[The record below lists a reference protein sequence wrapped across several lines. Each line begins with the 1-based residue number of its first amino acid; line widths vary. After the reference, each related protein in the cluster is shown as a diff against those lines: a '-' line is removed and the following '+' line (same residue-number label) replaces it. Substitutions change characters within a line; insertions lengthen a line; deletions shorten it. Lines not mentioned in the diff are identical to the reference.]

1 MKHITSKLLSL
12 LLTLAMLL
20 SMIPAAYAAGTEG
33 TTEGNTSTE
42 KVVAKDGETTA
53 TTETLNGSTTVTSSN
68 AATAVDKGT
77 EANPYTLSELGAM
90 TRDAY
95 IAAQNALDGT
105 MYVTVGDYSYT
116 DKGTLGNGV
125 RNDTLYQTEDRS
137 VLNGYN
143 SNGYLGEKN
152 DGANGKNI
160 VFVGGTITSG
170 ATGYTSIDN
179 IGTSLLLAVPAYTNV
194 TFEGITF
201 NNVMSFDYQL
211 YTSPWSQLGEL
222 KFDGCTFNGI
232 IVGAIA
238 AQTLTFN
245 GCTFTDY
252 TNSTSANNSNP
263 TWIRPAYGN
272 WTKDDNKG
280 QGSDFK
286 SLTTIN
292 FTGNTVTSTRPVK
305 FERIAQ
311 WEMPTTVTATGNS
324 FDISAQTDDTAEG
337 KTKNVGLYFGA
348 NAKFDLVAENNKK
361 AEGSST
367 AALYTAV
374 YSAPDGTSH
383 AGLPAGSTVKDSSGN
398 DTTLTDALEWKG
410 TKDDVLT
417 LKTECEAKIGDAY
430 YATLADAFAAANK
443 TGDTVIELLDD
454 INMTG
459 KNWTP
464 VSVDGN
470 HGQGVITLNG
480 NGKTITGLSAPLFA
494 GGFAGKSGIVIKD
507 LTIADADINDTTND
521 QGIGAFI
528 NCVDSMTRIELDNC
542 HLKNS
547 KIVSTGDA
555 RVGGL
560 IGWTSGYNKPNDGP
574 VDTKVTLTNCSVE
587 NVTIEAKGSVGG
599 LIGHAGANPATYH
612 TITGCT
618 VKDSTLKC
626 TETGKSWRVGDL
638 VGTANVGQITVDA
651 ATSASK
657 NILTQENASTQ
668 KPEGNIF
675 GRDAVNDTGLVI
687 VDNKVV
693 AAGTAYGDIVNKNA
707 NEVLVEVS
715 KGHWMKP
722 NANTVAMIGATV
734 YSSLPDAI
742 NKANTGDTVKL
753 LKDVT
758 VTKPIEVTKSMTL
771 DLNGHVLTA
780 ATASNRSEPKDEKN
794 SAIWVTAEN
803 VNLTINGMTAGSGMK
818 MGDTHNT
825 EWKTKVWGFVDLRE
839 GSAGSTVTINGGS
852 YTGSTCA
859 SDNYHYTALFTV
871 GSESKLVLNN
881 VSAETDERV
890 VKASGCGEVI
900 VSGGTYNITGINA
913 FLGAA
918 FETKTAS
925 FTDMKLT
932 AKYGGCVQVGSNA
945 TLENCEIKVTD
956 IRTGDGTYLNCAVAV
971 QYGGTATVK
980 SGTYTAPY
988 AAYVYNSGGTINIEN
1003 GTFTGV
1009 VRADATTDTT
1019 AVINIK
1025 NGSFN
1030 GEIQK
1035 GGGPGSE
1042 TISITGGTFSF
1053 DPSTKVKNNG
1063 TDYIV
1068 KRAGSEGAYTYTV
1081 LAKSGLTSG
1090 VYLTD
1095 PSGALASN
1103 YYVSSTANGV
1113 WTVSYSAPSSGGGSS
1128 SSSRRYDVSAPS
1140 VKHGDVTVSPKSASK
1155 GDTVTITVKP
1165 DSGYELDTLTVKDAS
1180 GSKIKVK
1187 DKGDGKFTFTM
1198 PASKVTVSAEFA
1210 EIETL
1215 DFADVPTDAYYYEA
1229 VKWAAKKG
1237 ITGGIGN
1244 GLFGPNQPCT
1254 RAQIVTFLWRAA
1266 GSPEPKTM
1274 SSFADVS
1281 MDAYYAKAVAWA
1293 VENGI
1298 TTGTGDGKFSPD
1310 ATCTR
1315 AQSVTFLFRAI
1326 GKLVDSKAEFSDVLT
1341 DSYYANAVAWAV
1353 ENGVTN
1359 GIGDGLFGPDNSCT
1373 RAQIVTFLYRAY
1385 QGK

>member
-1 MKHITSKLLSL
+1 MKHKLLSIL
-12 LLTLAMLL
+12 LCLAMALSLL
-20 SMIPAAYAAGTEG
+20 PTAALAE
-33 TTEGNTSTE
+33 
-42 KVVAKDGETTA
+42 GETGA
-53 TTETLNGSTTVTSSN
+53 GPIKVGETSYSSFSDAVN
-68 AATAVDKGT
+68 AAEPDGSGVITYEISGKVD
-77 EANPYTLSELGAM
+77 
-90 TRDAY
+90 
-95 IAAQNALDGT
+95 
-105 MYVTVGDYSYT
+105 
-116 DKGTLGNGV
+116 
-125 RNDTLYQTEDRS
+125 
-137 VLNGYN
+137 
-143 SNGYLGEKN
+143 
-152 DGANGKNI
+152 
-160 VFVGGTITSG
+160 
-170 ATGYTSIDN
+170 
-179 IGTSLLLAVPAYTNV
+179 
-194 TFEGITF
+194 
-201 NNVMSFDYQL
+201 
-211 YTSPWSQLGEL
+211 
-222 KFDGCTFNGI
+222 
-232 IVGAIA
+232 
-238 AQTLTFN
+238 
-245 GCTFTDY
+245 
-252 TNSTSANNSNP
+252 
-263 TWIRPAYGN
+263 
-272 WTKDDNKG
+272 
-280 QGSDFK
+280 
-286 SLTTIN
+286 
-292 FTGNTVTSTRPVK
+292 
-305 FERIAQ
+305 
-311 WEMPTTVTATGNS
+311 VTATGWVQVAKAGLTGPTKVE
-324 FDISAQTDDTAEG
+324 FVG
-337 KTKNVGLYFGA
+337 KTGDAEICITGGLAILADQKYDIDVSFTNLKLSKPNPTYGGDYGHSTNYFTCWLRNTGAAENTVTYTNCTFPNGVCNNQYGKTVFNNCKFTNNTAGLSNLWNYGGETKVEECTFTGTRGIKMYNEGTLQNPPSIEIKNTNFTGMTEKAAIVVSKAANVTLNTVGATDCTMGLLQKDIEGSTDEQKVTIEANGTGISGDFNITAQKDAEAAKNEFNITAGTFAGEINNDYLAPGA
-348 NAKFDLVAENNKK
+348 NFDATTGE
-361 AEGSST
+361 
-367 AALYTAV
+367 
-374 YSAPDGTSH
+374 
-383 AGLPAGSTVKDSSGN
+383 VKMSY
-398 DTTLTDALEWKG
+398 
-410 TKDDVLT
+410 V
-417 LKTECEAKIGDAY
+417 AKIGDTEY
-430 YATLADAFAAANK
+430 PTLADAFAAANK

-464 VSVDGN
+464 VEVDGY

-507 LTIADADINDTTND
+507 LTIADADIDGTTNNL
-521 QGIGAFI
+521 GIGAFI

-638 VGTANVGQITVDA
+638 VGTANVGQVTVDA
-651 ATSASK
+651 ATSASQ
-657 NILTQENASTQ
+657 NFLTQENASTQ
-668 KPEGNIF
+668 KPEDSIF
-675 GRDAVNDTGLVI
+675 GRKEVGTDGLMI
-687 VDNKVV
+687 IDNKVV

-715 KGHWMKP
+715 KGHWVKP
-722 NANTVAMIGATV
+722 KEDTVAMIGAKEYAT
-734 YSSLPDAI
+734 LTAAI
-742 NKANTGDTVKL
+742 NEANTGDTVKL
-753 LKDVT
+753 VNNVT

-780 ATASNRSEPKDEKN
+780 ATASTATVKN
-794 SAIWVTAEN
+794 SAIWVTAEK
-803 VNLTINGMTAGSGMK
+803 VNLTIDGTTAGSGMT
-818 MGDTHNT
+818 MGDTHDTNC
-825 EWKTKVWGFVDLRE
+825 EAKVWGFVDLRE
-839 GSAGSTVTINGGS
+839 GSAGSTVTVNGGS

-859 SDNYHYTALFTV
+859 SDSYHYTALFTV

-890 VKASGCGEVI
+890 VKASSCGEVV

-932 AKYGGCVQVGSNA
+932 AKYGGCVQVGRNA

-980 SGTYTAPY
+980 SGIYTAPY
-988 AAYVYNSGGTINIEN
+988 AAYVYSSGGTINIEN

-1053 DPSTKVKNNG
+1053 DPSTNVKNNG

>member
-1 MKHITSKLLSL
+1 MALSL
-12 LLTLAMLL
+12 LPTAALADE
-20 SMIPAAYAAGTEG
+20 ATGAGPI
-33 TTEGNTSTE
+33 
-42 KVVAKDGETTA
+42 KVGET
-53 TTETLNGSTTVTSSN
+53 SYSSFSDAVN
-68 AATAVDKGT
+68 AAAPD
-77 EANPYTLSELGAM
+77 E
-90 TRDAY
+90 
-95 IAAQNALDGT
+95 
-105 MYVTVGDYSYT
+105 
-116 DKGTLGNGV
+116 
-125 RNDTLYQTEDRS
+125 
-137 VLNGYN
+137 
-143 SNGYLGEKN
+143 
-152 DGANGKNI
+152 
-160 VFVGGTITSG
+160 
-170 ATGYTSIDN
+170 
-179 IGTSLLLAVPAYTNV
+179 
-194 TFEGITF
+194 
-201 NNVMSFDYQL
+201 
-211 YTSPWSQLGEL
+211 
-222 KFDGCTFNGI
+222 NGI
-232 IVGAIA
+232 ITYEISGKVDVTDTGWVQVAKAGLIDLSKVAFVGINDDAEICITGGLAILA
-238 AQTLTFN
+238 DQKYDIDVS
-245 GCTFTDY
+245 FT
-252 TNSTSANNSNP
+252 NLKLSKPNP
-263 TWIRPAYGN
+263 TYGGDYGHSTN
-272 WTKDDNKG
+272 Y
-280 QGSDFK
+280 
-286 SLTTIN
+286 
-292 FTGNTVTSTRPVK
+292 FTCWLRNTGAAENTVTYTNCTFPNGVCNNQYGKTVFDRCQFTNDTSGKFNLWNYGGNTEVKGSTFIGTRGIKTYNEGDLDVAPTVTVTDTSFDGLTEK
-305 FERIAQ
+305 AAIVASK
-311 WEMPTTVTATGNS
+311 PTNITLTTVTATDCTKGLLQK
-324 FDISAQTDDTAEG
+324 DIEGSTDEQKVTIEANGTGISGGFNITRNKDAEAAKNEFNITAG
-337 KTKNVGLYFGA
+337 TFPGGINNDYLAPGA
-348 NAKFDLVAENNKK
+348 NFDATTGE
-361 AEGSST
+361 
-367 AALYTAV
+367 
-374 YSAPDGTSH
+374 
-383 AGLPAGSTVKDSSGN
+383 VKMSY
-398 DTTLTDALEWKG
+398 
-410 TKDDVLT
+410 V
-417 LKTECEAKIGDAY
+417 AKIGDTEY
-430 YATLADAFAAANK
+430 PTLADAFAAANK

-459 KNWTP
+459 KSWTP
-464 VSVDGN
+464 VSVDGYN
-470 HGQGVITLNG
+470 GQGVITLNG

-507 LTIADADINDTTND
+507 LTIAGADINDTTND

-547 KIVSTGDA
+547 KIVSTGGA

-638 VGTANVGQITVDA
+638 VGTANVGQVTVDA
-651 ATSASK
+651 ATSASQ
-657 NILTQENASTQ
+657 NTLTQENADPQ
-668 KPEGNIF
+668 EPEDSIF
-675 GRDAVNDTGLVI
+675 GRKEVGKAGLVI
-687 VDNKVV
+687 IDNKVV

-715 KGHWMKP
+715 KGHWVKP
-722 NANTVAMIGATV
+722 NEDTVAMIGSKEYTT
-734 YSSLPDAI
+734 LPDAI
-742 NKANTGDTVKL
+742 TAADENATVTL

-758 VTKPIEVTKSMTL
+758 VIKPIEVTKSMTL

-780 ATASNRSEPKDEKN
+780 ATASDRSESKDEKN
-794 SAIWVTAEN
+794 SAIWVTAKN

-859 SDNYHYTALFTV
+859 SDSYHYTALFTV

-1326 GKLVDSKAEFSDVLT
+1326 GKLVDSKAEFSDVLA
-1341 DSYYANAVAWAV
+1341 DSYYANAVDWAV

-1373 RAQIVTFLYRAY
+1373 RAQIVTFLFRAY

>member
-1 MKHITSKLLSL
+1 MKHKLLSIL
-12 LLTLAMLL
+12 LCLAMALSLL
-20 SMIPAAYAAGTEG
+20 PTAALAE
-33 TTEGNTSTE
+33 
-42 KVVAKDGETTA
+42 GETGA
-53 TTETLNGSTTVTSSN
+53 GPIKVGETSYSSFSDAVN
-68 AATAVDKGT
+68 AAAPD
-77 EANPYTLSELGAM
+77 E
-90 TRDAY
+90 
-95 IAAQNALDGT
+95 
-105 MYVTVGDYSYT
+105 
-116 DKGTLGNGV
+116 
-125 RNDTLYQTEDRS
+125 
-137 VLNGYN
+137 
-143 SNGYLGEKN
+143 
-152 DGANGKNI
+152 
-160 VFVGGTITSG
+160 
-170 ATGYTSIDN
+170 
-179 IGTSLLLAVPAYTNV
+179 
-194 TFEGITF
+194 
-201 NNVMSFDYQL
+201 
-211 YTSPWSQLGEL
+211 
-222 KFDGCTFNGI
+222 NGI
-232 IVGAIA
+232 ITYEISGKVDVTDTGWVQVAKAGLIDLSKVAFVGINDDAEICITGGLAILA
-238 AQTLTFN
+238 DQKYDIDVS
-245 GCTFTDY
+245 FT
-252 TNSTSANNSNP
+252 NLKLSKPNP
-263 TWIRPAYGN
+263 TYGGDYGHSTN
-272 WTKDDNKG
+272 Y
-280 QGSDFK
+280 
-286 SLTTIN
+286 
-292 FTGNTVTSTRPVK
+292 FTCWLRNTGAAENTVTYTNCTFPNGVCNNQYGKTVFDRCQFTNDTSGKFNLWNYGGNTEVKGSTFIGTRGIKTYNEGDLDVAPTVTVTDTSFDGLTEK
-305 FERIAQ
+305 AAIVASK
-311 WEMPTTVTATGNS
+311 PTNITLTTVTATDCTKGLLQK
-324 FDISAQTDDTAEG
+324 DIEGSTDEQKVTIEANGTGISGGFNITRNKDAEAAKNEFNITAG
-337 KTKNVGLYFGA
+337 TFPGGINNDYLAPGA
-348 NAKFDLVAENNKK
+348 NFDATTGE
-361 AEGSST
+361 
-367 AALYTAV
+367 
-374 YSAPDGTSH
+374 
-383 AGLPAGSTVKDSSGN
+383 VKMSY
-398 DTTLTDALEWKG
+398 
-410 TKDDVLT
+410 V
-417 LKTECEAKIGDAY
+417 AKIGDTEY
-430 YATLADAFAAANK
+430 PTLADAFAAANK

-459 KNWTP
+459 KSWTP
-464 VSVDGN
+464 VSVDGYN
-470 HGQGVITLNG
+470 GQGVITLNG
-480 NGKTITGLSAPLFA
+480 NGKTITGLSSPLFA

-547 KIVSTGDA
+547 KIVSTGGA

-587 NVTIEAKGSVGG
+587 NVTIEAKDSVGG

-638 VGTANVGQITVDA
+638 VGTANVGQVTVDA
-651 ATSASK
+651 ATSASQ
-657 NILTQENASTQ
+657 NTLTQENASTQ

-675 GRDAVNDTGLVI
+675 GRKEVGKAGLVI
-687 VDNKVV
+687 IDNKVV
-693 AAGTAYGDIVNKNA
+693 AAGTDYGDGDIVNKNA

-715 KGHWMKP
+715 KGHWVKP
-722 NANTVAMIGATV
+722 NEDAVAMIGARE
-734 YSSLPDAI
+734 YSTLPDAI
-742 NKANTGDTVKL
+742 TAAKDGDTIKL

-758 VTKPIEVTKSMTL
+758 VTNPIEVTKSMTL

-780 ATASNRSEPKDEKN
+780 ATASDRSESKDVRN

-818 MGDTHNT
+818 MGDTHDT
-825 EWKTKVWGFVDLRE
+825 DWKTKVWGFVDLRE
-839 GSAGSTVTINGGS
+839 SSAGSTVTINGGS

-859 SDNYHYTALFTV
+859 SDDNHYTALFTV
-871 GSESKLVLNN
+871 GSESKLILNN

-956 IRTGDGTYLNCAVAV
+956 IRTGAGTHLNCAVAV

-980 SGTYTAPY
+980 SGIYTAPY
-988 AAYVYNSGGTINIEN
+988 AAYVYSSGGTINIEN

-1009 VRADATTDTT
+1009 VRADATTGKT
-1019 AVINIK
+1019 ATINIK

-1326 GKLVDSKAEFSDVLT
+1326 GKLVDSKAEFSDVLA
-1341 DSYYANAVAWAV
+1341 DSYYANAVDWAV

>member
-1 MKHITSKLLSL
+1 MALSL
-12 LLTLAMLL
+12 LPTAALAEE
-20 SMIPAAYAAGTEG
+20 ATGAGPI
-33 TTEGNTSTE
+33 
-42 KVVAKDGETTA
+42 KVGET
-53 TTETLNGSTTVTSSN
+53 SYSSFSDAVN
-68 AATAVDKGT
+68 AAEPDGSGVITYEISGKVD
-77 EANPYTLSELGAM
+77 
-90 TRDAY
+90 
-95 IAAQNALDGT
+95 
-105 MYVTVGDYSYT
+105 
-116 DKGTLGNGV
+116 
-125 RNDTLYQTEDRS
+125 
-137 VLNGYN
+137 
-143 SNGYLGEKN
+143 
-152 DGANGKNI
+152 
-160 VFVGGTITSG
+160 
-170 ATGYTSIDN
+170 
-179 IGTSLLLAVPAYTNV
+179 
-194 TFEGITF
+194 
-201 NNVMSFDYQL
+201 
-211 YTSPWSQLGEL
+211 
-222 KFDGCTFNGI
+222 
-232 IVGAIA
+232 
-238 AQTLTFN
+238 
-245 GCTFTDY
+245 
-252 TNSTSANNSNP
+252 
-263 TWIRPAYGN
+263 
-272 WTKDDNKG
+272 
-280 QGSDFK
+280 
-286 SLTTIN
+286 
-292 FTGNTVTSTRPVK
+292 
-305 FERIAQ
+305 
-311 WEMPTTVTATGNS
+311 VTATGWVQVAKAGLTGPTKVKFVGKTGDAEICITGGLAILADQKYDIDVSFTNLKLSKPNPTYGGDYGHSTNYFTCWLRNTGAAENTVTYTNCTFPNGVCNNQYGKTVFNNCQFTNS
-324 FDISAQTDDTAEG
+324 ANYNLWNYGGNTEVKNSAFTGVRGIKTYNEGTLAVAPTVKIEQTTFSGLTEKAAIVASKATDITLTNVTATGCIKGLLQKDIEGSTDEQKVTIEANGTGISGDFNITAEMDAEAA
-337 KTKNVGLYFGA
+337 KNEFNITAGTFPGGINNDYLAPGA
-348 NAKFDLVAENNKK
+348 NFDATTGE
-361 AEGSST
+361 
-367 AALYTAV
+367 
-374 YSAPDGTSH
+374 
-383 AGLPAGSTVKDSSGN
+383 VKMSY
-398 DTTLTDALEWKG
+398 
-410 TKDDVLT
+410 V
-417 LKTECEAKIGDAY
+417 AKIGDTEY
-430 YATLADAFAAANK
+430 PTLADAFAAANK

-464 VSVDGN
+464 VGVDGY

-507 LTIADADINDTTND
+507 LTIAGADINDTTNN

-547 KIVSTGDA
+547 KIVSTGGA

-560 IGWTSGYNKPNDGP
+560 IGWTSGYNNQNDGP

-638 VGTANVGQITVDA
+638 VGTANVGQVTVDA
-651 ATSASK
+651 ATSASQ
-657 NILTQENASTQ
+657 NTLTQENADPQ
-668 KPEGNIF
+668 EPEDSIF
-675 GRDAVNDTGLVI
+675 GRKEVGKAGLVI
-687 VDNKVV
+687 IDNKVV

-715 KGHWMKP
+715 KGHWVKP
-722 NANTVAMIGATV
+722 NEDTVAMIGSKEYTT
-734 YSSLPDAI
+734 LPDAI
-742 NKANTGDTVKL
+742 TAADENATVTL

-758 VTKPIEVTKSMTL
+758 VIKPIEVTKSMTL

-780 ATASNRSEPKDEKN
+780 ATASDRSESKDEKN
-794 SAIWVTAEN
+794 SAIWVTAKN

-818 MGDTHNT
+818 MGDTHKT

-859 SDNYHYTALFTV
+859 SDSYHYTALFTV

-900 VSGGTYNITGINA
+900 VSGGTYNITG
-913 FLGAA
+913 
-918 FETKTAS
+918 
-925 FTDMKLT
+925 
-932 AKYGGCVQVGSNA
+932 
-945 TLENCEIKVTD
+945 
-956 IRTGDGTYLNCAVAV
+956 
-971 QYGGTATVK
+971 
-980 SGTYTAPY
+980 
-988 AAYVYNSGGTINIEN
+988 
-1003 GTFTGV
+1003 
-1009 VRADATTDTT
+1009 
-1019 AVINIK
+1019 
-1025 NGSFN
+1025 
-1030 GEIQK
+1030 
-1035 GGGPGSE
+1035 
-1042 TISITGGTFSF
+1042 
-1053 DPSTKVKNNG
+1053 
-1063 TDYIV
+1063 
-1068 KRAGSEGAYTYTV
+1068 
-1081 LAKSGLTSG
+1081 
-1090 VYLTD
+1090 
-1095 PSGALASN
+1095 
-1103 YYVSSTANGV
+1103 
-1113 WTVSYSAPSSGGGSS
+1113 
-1128 SSSRRYDVSAPS
+1128 
-1140 VKHGDVTVSPKSASK
+1140 
-1155 GDTVTITVKP
+1155 TVTITVKP

-1373 RAQIVTFLYRAY
+1373 RAQIVTFLFRAY

>member
-20 SMIPAAYAAGTEG
+20 SMIPAAYAEGTEG
-33 TTEGNTSTE
+33 TTEGSTSTE

-53 TTETLNGSTTVTSSN
+53 TTETLDGSTTVTGSN
-68 AATAVDKGT
+68 AATADDKGT
-77 EANPYTLSELGAM
+77 STNPYTLEQLGVM
-90 TRDAY
+90 TRNEY
-95 IAAQNALDGT
+95 IKAQERLEGT
-105 MYVTVGDYSYT
+105 MYVTVGEYSYDT
-116 DKGTLGNGV
+116 NGTLGNGK
-125 RNDTLYQTEDRS
+125 RDDTTGQKEDRG

-143 SNGYLGEKN
+143 SNGYLDEGN

-160 VFVGGTITSG
+160 VFVGGTITSNV
-170 ATGYTSIDN
+170 TGYESIDN

-194 TFEGITF
+194 TFKGTTF
-201 NNVMSFDYQL
+201 NNVMSFNYQL
-211 YTSPWSQLGEL
+211 YTGPWSQLGEL

-245 GCTFTDY
+245 GCTFNNYENTD
-252 TNSTSANNSNP
+252 SANNSNP

-272 WTKDDNKG
+272 WKKDDNEG
-280 QGSDFK
+280 QGGDFR
-286 SLTTIN
+286 SLTEIN
-292 FTGNTVTSTRPVK
+292 FTDNTVTSTRPVK
-305 FERIAQ
+305 FEYISQ
-311 WEMPTTVTATGNS
+311 WDITSTVTATSNT
-324 FDISAQTDDTAEG
+324 FDITAQPGDTSI
-337 KTKNVGLYFGA
+337 KNVGLYLGA
-348 NAKFDLVAENNKK
+348 HTDKNEFHLVADNNTKSK
-361 AEGSST
+361 GT
-367 AALYTAV
+367 AALYTI
-374 YSAPDGTSH
+374 PKGTTS
-383 AGLPAGSTVKDSSGN
+383 LPAGSTVKDSSGN
-398 DTTLTDALEWKG
+398 EIELTDALAWKG

-464 VSVDGN
+464 VGVDGY

-507 LTIADADINDTTND
+507 LTIAGADINDTTNN

-547 KIVSTGDA
+547 KIVSTGGA

-560 IGWTSGYNKPNDGP
+560 IGWTSGYNNQNDGP

-638 VGTANVGQITVDA
+638 VGTANVGQVTVDA
-651 ATSASK
+651 ATSASQ
-657 NILTQENASTQ
+657 NFLTQENASTQ
-668 KPEGNIF
+668 KPEDSIF
-675 GRDAVNDTGLVI
+675 GRKEVCTDGLMI
-687 VDNKVV
+687 IGNKVV

-715 KGHWMKP
+715 KGHWVKP
-722 NANTVAMIGATV
+722 KENTVAMIGAKEYPT
-734 YSSLPDAI
+734 LTAAI
-742 NKANTGDTVKL
+742 NEANTGDTVKL
-753 LKDVT
+753 VNNVT
-758 VTKPIEVTKSMTL
+758 ENVTIPAAKTITL
-771 DLNGHVLTA
+771 DLNGMTLTNVDDHTILNNGNLTIMGTGRVDNISHAKGALYNKGTVVINGGTFDRSQENGMNKGESGQNSWYTIKNVGTMTINDGATVQTAGNNA
-780 ATASNRSEPKDEKN
+780 ALGKFSSLVSNGYFNANDYSANKGLDQPILTIDGGTFRGGLNTIKN
-794 SAIWVTAEN
+794 DDRAK
-803 VNLTINGMTAGSGMK
+803 LTING
-818 MGDTHNT
+818 
-825 EWKTKVWGFVDLRE
+825 
-839 GSAGSTVTINGGS
+839 
-852 YTGSTCA
+852 
-859 SDNYHYTALFTV
+859 
-871 GSESKLVLNN
+871 
-881 VSAETDERV
+881 
-890 VKASGCGEVI
+890 
-900 VSGGTYNITGINA
+900 
-913 FLGAA
+913 
-918 FETKTAS
+918 
-925 FTDMKLT
+925 
-932 AKYGGCVQVGSNA
+932 
-945 TLENCEIKVTD
+945 
-956 IRTGDGTYLNCAVAV
+956 
-971 QYGGTATVK
+971 
-980 SGTYTAPY
+980 
-988 AAYVYNSGGTINIEN
+988 
-1003 GTFTGV
+1003 GTFSNYYQAV
-1009 VRADATTDTT
+1009 VQNH
-1019 AVINIK
+1019 NIA
-1025 NGSFN
+1025 
-1030 GEIQK
+1030 E
-1035 GGGPGSE
+1035 
-1042 TISITGGTFSF
+1042 ITGGTFTAASDANTETYGIYNCGCGAGIDLGTLTVSGGTF
-1053 DPSTKVKNNG
+1053 TGATYAVAEVSSQNAIVNISGGQFAGTKAAIIKSSTSNATIAISGGKFSSDPSAYVVGNG
-1063 TDYIV
+1063 NTNIV
-1068 KRAGSEGAYTYTV
+1068 KRDGSEGAYTYTV

-1095 PSGALASN
+1095 PSGALANN

-1140 VKHGDVTVSPKSASK
+1140 VKHGDVTVSPKNASK

-1215 DFADVPTDAYYYEA
+1215 DFADVSTDAYYYEA

-1266 GSPEPKTM
+1266 GSPEPKAM

-1281 MDAYYAKAVAWA
+1281 TDAYYAKAVAWA

-1373 RAQIVTFLYRAY
+1373 RAQIVTFLFRAY

>member
-1 MKHITSKLLSL
+1 MALSL
-12 LLTLAMLL
+12 LPTAALAEEATGAGPIKVGET
-20 SMIPAAYAAGTEG
+20 SYSSFSEAVGAALGENGVITYEISG
-33 TTEGNTSTE
+33 
-42 KVVAKDGETTA
+42 KVEVNDTGWVQVAKAGLIDLSKVEFIGITDDAEICITGGLAILADQKYDIDVSFTNLKLSKPNP
-53 TTETLNGSTTVTSSN
+53 TYGGDYGHSTNYFTCWLRNTN
-68 AATAVDKGT
+68 AA
-77 EANPYTLSELGAM
+77 E
-90 TRDAY
+90 
-95 IAAQNALDGT
+95 
-105 MYVTVGDYSYT
+105 
-116 DKGTLGNGV
+116 
-125 RNDTLYQTEDRS
+125 
-137 VLNGYN
+137 
-143 SNGYLGEKN
+143 
-152 DGANGKNI
+152 
-160 VFVGGTITSG
+160 
-170 ATGYTSIDN
+170 
-179 IGTSLLLAVPAYTNV
+179 
-194 TFEGITF
+194 
-201 NNVMSFDYQL
+201 
-211 YTSPWSQLGEL
+211 
-222 KFDGCTFNGI
+222 
-232 IVGAIA
+232 
-238 AQTLTFN
+238 
-245 GCTFTDY
+245 
-252 TNSTSANNSNP
+252 
-263 TWIRPAYGN
+263 
-272 WTKDDNKG
+272 
-280 QGSDFK
+280 
-286 SLTTIN
+286 
-292 FTGNTVTSTRPVK
+292 NTVTYTNCTFPNGVCNNQYGKTVFDRCQFTNATSGKFNLWNYGGNTEVKGSTFIGTRGIKTYNEGDLDV
-305 FERIAQ
+305 A
-311 WEMPTTVTATGNS
+311 PTVTVTDTSFDGLTEKAAIVASKPTNITLTNVTATGCIKGLLQK
-324 FDISAQTDDTAEG
+324 DIEGSTTDEQKVTIEANGTGISGDFNITAEMDAEAA
-337 KTKNVGLYFGA
+337 KNEFNITAGTFPGGINNDYLAPGA
-348 NAKFDLVAENNKK
+348 NFDATTGE
-361 AEGSST
+361 
-367 AALYTAV
+367 
-374 YSAPDGTSH
+374 
-383 AGLPAGSTVKDSSGN
+383 VKMSY
-398 DTTLTDALEWKG
+398 
-410 TKDDVLT
+410 V
-417 LKTECEAKIGDAY
+417 AKIGDTEY
-430 YATLADAFAAANK
+430 PTLADAFAAANK

-464 VSVDGN
+464 VGVDGY

-507 LTIADADINDTTND
+507 LTIAGADINDTTND

-547 KIVSTGDA
+547 KIVSTGGA

-638 VGTANVGQITVDA
+638 VGTANVGQVTVDA
-651 ATSASK
+651 ATSASQ
-657 NILTQENASTQ
+657 NTLTQENADPQ
-668 KPEGNIF
+668 EPEDSIF
-675 GRDAVNDTGLVI
+675 GRKEVGKAGLVI
-687 VDNKVV
+687 IDNKVV

-715 KGHWMKP
+715 KGHWVKP
-722 NANTVAMIGATV
+722 NEDTVAMIGSKEYTT
-734 YSSLPDAI
+734 LPDAI
-742 NKANTGDTVKL
+742 TAADENATVTL

-758 VTKPIEVTKSMTL
+758 VIKPIEVTKSMTL

-780 ATASNRSEPKDEKN
+780 ATASDRSESKDEKN
-794 SAIWVTAEN
+794 SAIWVTAKN

-859 SDNYHYTALFTV
+859 SDSYHYTALFTV

-890 VKASGCGEVI
+890 VKASGCGEVV

-980 SGTYTAPY
+980 SGIYTAPY
-988 AAYVYNSGGTINIEN
+988 AAYVYSSGGTINIEN

-1009 VRADATTDTT
+1009 VRADATTGKT
-1019 AVINIK
+1019 ATINIK

-1090 VYLTD
+1090 VYLTN

-1326 GKLVDSKAEFSDVLT
+1326 GKLVDSKAEFSDVLA
-1341 DSYYANAVAWAV
+1341 DSYYANAVDWAV

>member
-1 MKHITSKLLSL
+1 MKHKLLSIL
-12 LLTLAMLL
+12 LCLAMALSLL
-20 SMIPAAYAAGTEG
+20 PTAALADEATGAGPI
-33 TTEGNTSTE
+33 
-42 KVVAKDGETTA
+42 KVGET
-53 TTETLNGSTTVTSSN
+53 SYSSFSDAVN
-68 AATAVDKGT
+68 AAAPD
-77 EANPYTLSELGAM
+77 E
-90 TRDAY
+90 
-95 IAAQNALDGT
+95 
-105 MYVTVGDYSYT
+105 
-116 DKGTLGNGV
+116 
-125 RNDTLYQTEDRS
+125 
-137 VLNGYN
+137 
-143 SNGYLGEKN
+143 
-152 DGANGKNI
+152 
-160 VFVGGTITSG
+160 
-170 ATGYTSIDN
+170 
-179 IGTSLLLAVPAYTNV
+179 
-194 TFEGITF
+194 
-201 NNVMSFDYQL
+201 
-211 YTSPWSQLGEL
+211 
-222 KFDGCTFNGI
+222 NGI
-232 IVGAIA
+232 ITYEISGKVDVTDTGWVQVAKAGLIDLSKVAFVGINDDAEICITGGLAILA
-238 AQTLTFN
+238 DQKYDIDVS
-245 GCTFTDY
+245 FT
-252 TNSTSANNSNP
+252 NLKLSKPNP
-263 TWIRPAYGN
+263 TYGGDYGHSTN
-272 WTKDDNKG
+272 Y
-280 QGSDFK
+280 
-286 SLTTIN
+286 
-292 FTGNTVTSTRPVK
+292 FTCWLRNTGAAENTVTYTNCTFPNGVCNNQYGKTVFDRCQFTNDTSGKFNLWNYGGNTEVKGSTFIGTRGIKTYNEGDLDVAPTVTVTDTSFDGLTEK
-305 FERIAQ
+305 AAIVASK
-311 WEMPTTVTATGNS
+311 PTNITLTTVTATDCTKGLLQK
-324 FDISAQTDDTAEG
+324 DIEGSTDEQKVTIEANGTGISGGFNITRNKDAEAAKNEFNITAG
-337 KTKNVGLYFGA
+337 TFPGGINNDYLAPGA
-348 NAKFDLVAENNKK
+348 NFDATTGE
-361 AEGSST
+361 
-367 AALYTAV
+367 
-374 YSAPDGTSH
+374 
-383 AGLPAGSTVKDSSGN
+383 VKMSY
-398 DTTLTDALEWKG
+398 
-410 TKDDVLT
+410 V
-417 LKTECEAKIGDAY
+417 AKIGDTEY
-430 YATLADAFAAANK
+430 PTLADAFAAANK

-459 KNWTP
+459 KSWTP
-464 VSVDGN
+464 VSVDGYN
-470 HGQGVITLNG
+470 GQGVITLNG

-547 KIVSTGDA
+547 KIVSTGGA

-638 VGTANVGQITVDA
+638 VGTANVGQVTVDA
-651 ATSASK
+651 ATSASQ
-657 NILTQENASTQ
+657 NTLTQENASTQ

-675 GRDAVNDTGLVI
+675 GRKEVGKAGLVI
-687 VDNKVV
+687 IDNKVV
-693 AAGTAYGDIVNKNA
+693 AAGTDYGDGDIVNKNA

-715 KGHWMKP
+715 KGHWVKP
-722 NANTVAMIGATV
+722 NEDAVAMIGARE
-734 YSSLPDAI
+734 YSTLPDAI
-742 NKANTGDTVKL
+742 TAAKDGDTIKL

-758 VTKPIEVTKSMTL
+758 VTNPIEVTKSMTL

-780 ATASNRSEPKDEKN
+780 ATASDRSESKDVRN

-818 MGDTHNT
+818 MGDTHDT
-825 EWKTKVWGFVDLRE
+825 DWKTKVWGFVDLRE
-839 GSAGSTVTINGGS
+839 SSAGSTVTINGGS

-859 SDNYHYTALFTV
+859 SDDNHYTALFTV
-871 GSESKLVLNN
+871 GSESKLILNN

-956 IRTGDGTYLNCAVAV
+956 IRTGAGTHLNCAVAV

-980 SGTYTAPY
+980 SGIYTAPY
-988 AAYVYNSGGTINIEN
+988 AAYVYSSGGTINIEN

-1009 VRADATTDTT
+1009 VRADATTGKT
-1019 AVINIK
+1019 ATINIK

-1090 VYLTD
+1090 VYLTN

-1113 WTVSYSAPSSGGGSS
+1113 WTVSYSAPYSGGSS
-1128 SSSRRYDVSAPS
+1128 SYDPTYSVSTPS
-1140 VKHGDVTVSPKSASK
+1140 KTEHGTVTVSPKSASK
-1155 GDTVTITVKP
+1155 GDTVTVTVKP
-1165 DSGYELDTLTVKDAS
+1165 DSGYVLETLTVTDKN
-1180 GSKIKVK
+1180 GNELTLK
-1187 DKGDGKFTFTM
+1187 DKGNGKYTFTM
-1198 PASKVTVSAEFA
+1198 PAGKVEVKATFMEDNSMLNF
-1210 EIETL
+1210 
-1215 DFADVPTDAYYYEA
+1215 FYDVPNNAYFYEA
-1229 VKWAAKKG
+1229 VKWAVKNG
-1237 ITGGIGN
+1237 ITDGVGN
-1244 GLFGPNQPCT
+1244 NLFAPEQPCT

-1266 GSPEPKTM
+1266 GSPEPKGAASGMT
-1274 SSFADVS
+1274 DVVS
-1281 MDAYYAKAVAWA
+1281 GSYYEKAVAWA
-1293 VENGI
+1293 IENGI
-1298 TTGTGDGKFSPD
+1298 TTGTTTSTFSPD

-1315 AQSVTFLFRAI
+1315 AQAVTFLARAL
-1326 GKLVDSKAEFSDVLT
+1326 KAKAASAAEFSDVPT
-1341 DSYYANAVAWAV
+1341 GSYFADAVAWAAA
-1353 ENGVTN
+1353 NGVTE
-1359 GIGDGLFGPDNSCT
+1359 GIGGGLFGSDNDCT
-1373 RAQIVTFLYRAY
+1373 RGQIVTFLYRAY
-1385 QGK
+1385 NK

>member
-1 MKHITSKLLSL
+1 MKHKLLSIL
-12 LLTLAMLL
+12 LCLAMALSLL
-20 SMIPAAYAAGTEG
+20 PTAALAEGETGAGPIKVGGETYSSFSDAVNAAAPDENGVITYEISG
-33 TTEGNTSTE
+33 
-42 KVVAKDGETTA
+42 KVDVTDTGWVQVAKAGLADLSKVAFVGINDDAEICITGGLAILADQKYDIDVSFTN
-53 TTETLNGSTTVTSSN
+53 LKLS
-68 AATAVDKGT
+68 KP
-77 EANPYTLSELGAM
+77 NPTYG
-90 TRDAY
+90 
-95 IAAQNALDGT
+95 
-105 MYVTVGDYSYT
+105 GDYGHSTNYFT
-116 DKGTLGNGV
+116 CWL
-125 RNDTLYQTEDRS
+125 RNT
-137 VLNGYN
+137 
-143 SNGYLGEKN
+143 
-152 DGANGKNI
+152 GA
-160 VFVGGTITSG
+160 
-170 ATGYTSIDN
+170 A
-179 IGTSLLLAVPAYTNV
+179 
-194 TFEGITF
+194 E
-201 NNVMSFDYQL
+201 
-211 YTSPWSQLGEL
+211 
-222 KFDGCTFNGI
+222 
-232 IVGAIA
+232 
-238 AQTLTFN
+238 
-245 GCTFTDY
+245 
-252 TNSTSANNSNP
+252 
-263 TWIRPAYGN
+263 
-272 WTKDDNKG
+272 
-280 QGSDFK
+280 
-286 SLTTIN
+286 
-292 FTGNTVTSTRPVK
+292 NTVTYTNCVFPNGVCNNQYGKTVFDRCQFTNDTSGKFNLWNYGGNTEVKGSTFTGTRGIKTYNEGDLDVAPTVTVTDTSFDGLTDK
-305 FERIAQ
+305 AAIVASK
-311 WEMPTTVTATGNS
+311 PTNITLTTVTATDCTKGLLQK
-324 FDISAQTDDTAEG
+324 DIEGSKGEQKVTIEANGTGISGDFNITAQKDAEAAKNEFNITAG
-337 KTKNVGLYFGA
+337 TFPGGINNDYLAPGA
-348 NAKFDLVAENNKK
+348 NFDATTGE
-361 AEGSST
+361 
-367 AALYTAV
+367 
-374 YSAPDGTSH
+374 
-383 AGLPAGSTVKDSSGN
+383 VKMSY
-398 DTTLTDALEWKG
+398 
-410 TKDDVLT
+410 V
-417 LKTECEAKIGDAY
+417 AKIGDTEY
-430 YATLADAFAAANK
+430 PTLADAFAAANK

-459 KNWTP
+459 KSWTP
-464 VSVDGN
+464 VEVDGY

-507 LTIADADINDTTND
+507 LTIADADIDGTTNNL
-521 QGIGAFI
+521 GIGAFI

-638 VGTANVGQITVDA
+638 VGTANVGQVTVDA
-651 ATSASK
+651 ATSASQ
-657 NILTQENASTQ
+657 NFLTQENASTQ
-668 KPEGNIF
+668 KPEDSIF
-675 GRDAVNDTGLVI
+675 GRKEVGTDGLMI
-687 VDNKVV
+687 IDNKVV

-715 KGHWMKP
+715 KGHWVKP
-722 NANTVAMIGATV
+722 KEDTVAMIGAKEYPT
-734 YSSLPDAI
+734 LTDAI
-742 NKANTGDTVKL
+742 NEANTGDTVKL
-753 LKDVT
+753 VNNVT

-780 ATASNRSEPKDEKN
+780 ATASQNDAKN
-794 SAIWVTAEN
+794 SPIWVTAKN

-859 SDNYHYTALFTV
+859 SDSYHYTALFTV

-1009 VRADATTDTT
+1009 VRADATTDAT

-1266 GSPEPKTM
+1266 GSPEPKAM
-1274 SSFADVS
+1274 SSFSDVS
-1281 MDAYYAKAVAWA
+1281 ADSYYAKAVAWA

-1326 GKLVDSKAEFSDVLT
+1326 GKLVDSKAEFSDVLA
-1341 DSYYANAVAWAV
+1341 DSYYANAVDWAV

>member
-1 MKHITSKLLSL
+1 MALSL
-12 LLTLAMLL
+12 LPTAALA
-20 SMIPAAYAAGTEG
+20 E
-33 TTEGNTSTE
+33 
-42 KVVAKDGETTA
+42 
-53 TTETLNGSTTVTSSN
+53 
-68 AATAVDKGT
+68 
-77 EANPYTLSELGAM
+77 
-90 TRDAY
+90 
-95 IAAQNALDGT
+95 
-105 MYVTVGDYSYT
+105 
-116 DKGTLGNGV
+116 
-125 RNDTLYQTEDRS
+125 
-137 VLNGYN
+137 
-143 SNGYLGEKN
+143 
-152 DGANGKNI
+152 
-160 VFVGGTITSG
+160 G
-170 ATGYTSIDN
+170 ATGAGPIKVGGETYSSFSDAVNAAAPDENGVITYEISGKVDVTDTGWVQVAKAGLADLSKVAFVGINDDAEICITGGLAILADQKYDIDV
-179 IGTSLLLAVPAYTNV
+179 SFTN
-194 TFEGITF
+194 
-201 NNVMSFDYQL
+201 
-211 YTSPWSQLGEL
+211 L
-222 KFDGCTFNGI
+222 K
-232 IVGAIA
+232 
-238 AQTLTFN
+238 L
-245 GCTFTDY
+245 
-252 TNSTSANNSNP
+252 SKPNP
-263 TWIRPAYGN
+263 TYGGDYGHSTN
-272 WTKDDNKG
+272 Y
-280 QGSDFK
+280 
-286 SLTTIN
+286 
-292 FTGNTVTSTRPVK
+292 FTCWLRNTGAAENTVTYTNCVFPNGVCNNQYGKTVFDRCQFTNDTSGKFNLWNYGGNTEVKGSTFTGTRGIKTYNEGDLGVAPTVTVTDTSFDGLTEK
-305 FERIAQ
+305 AAIVASK
-311 WEMPTTVTATGNS
+311 PTNITLTTVTATDCTKGLHQK
-324 FDISAQTDDTAEG
+324 DIEGSTDEQKVTIEANGTGISGDFNITAEMDAEAA
-337 KTKNVGLYFGA
+337 KNEFNITAGTFPGGINNDYLAPGA
-348 NAKFDLVAENNKK
+348 NFDATTGE
-361 AEGSST
+361 
-367 AALYTAV
+367 
-374 YSAPDGTSH
+374 
-383 AGLPAGSTVKDSSGN
+383 VKMSY
-398 DTTLTDALEWKG
+398 
-410 TKDDVLT
+410 V
-417 LKTECEAKIGDAY
+417 AKIGDTEY
-430 YATLADAFAAANK
+430 PTLADAFAAANK

-464 VSVDGN
+464 VDVDGY

-507 LTIADADINDTTND
+507 LTIAGADINDTTNN

-547 KIVSTGDA
+547 KIVSTGGA

-560 IGWTSGYNKPNDGP
+560 IGWTSGYNNQNDGP

-638 VGTANVGQITVDA
+638 VGTANVGQVTVDA
-651 ATSASK
+651 ATSASQ
-657 NILTQENASTQ
+657 NILMQENAGTQ
-668 KPEGNIF
+668 KPEDSIF
-675 GRDAVNDTGLVI
+675 GRKEVGTDGLVI
-687 VDNKVV
+687 IDNKVV
-693 AAGTAYGDIVNKNA
+693 AAGTAYGDIVNKSA

-715 KGHWMKP
+715 KGHWVKP
-722 NANTVAMIGATV
+722 NEDTVAMIGSKEYTT
-734 YSSLPDAI
+734 LPDAI
-742 NKANTGDTVKL
+742 TAADENATVTL

-758 VTKPIEVTKSMTL
+758 VIKPIEVTKSMTL

-780 ATASNRSEPKDEKN
+780 ATASDRSESKDEKN
-794 SAIWVTAEN
+794 SAIWVTAKN

-818 MGDTHNT
+818 MRDTHNT
-825 EWKTKVWGFVDLRE
+825 EWETKVWGFVDLRE

-1042 TISITGGTFSF
+1042 TISITGGTFSS
-1053 DPSTKVKNNG
+1053 DPSVHVVGNG
-1063 TDYIV
+1063 NTNIV

-1095 PSGALASN
+1095 PSGALANN

-1140 VKHGDVTVSPKSASK
+1140 VKHGDVTVSPKNASK

-1165 DSGYELDTLTVKDAS
+1165 DSGYQLDDLTVTDKN
-1180 GSKIKVK
+1180 GKELKLT
-1187 DKGDGKFTFTM
+1187 DKGNGKYIFTM
-1198 PASKVTVSAEFA
+1198 PASKVEINATFVKEVETSPFSDVS
-1210 EIETL
+1210 TS
-1215 DFADVPTDAYYYEA
+1215 AYYYEA
-1229 VKWAAKKG
+1229 VKWAQEKG

-1266 GSPEPKTM
+1266 GSPEPKAM

-1281 MDAYYAKAVAWA
+1281 TDAYYAKAVAWA

-1373 RAQIVTFLYRAY
+1373 RAQIVTFLFRAY

>member
-1 MKHITSKLLSL
+1 MALSL
-12 LLTLAMLL
+12 LPTAALAEE
-20 SMIPAAYAAGTEG
+20 ATGAGPI
-33 TTEGNTSTE
+33 
-42 KVVAKDGETTA
+42 KVGET
-53 TTETLNGSTTVTSSN
+53 SYSSFSDAVN
-68 AATAVDKGT
+68 AAEPDGSGVITYEISGKVD
-77 EANPYTLSELGAM
+77 
-90 TRDAY
+90 
-95 IAAQNALDGT
+95 
-105 MYVTVGDYSYT
+105 
-116 DKGTLGNGV
+116 
-125 RNDTLYQTEDRS
+125 
-137 VLNGYN
+137 
-143 SNGYLGEKN
+143 
-152 DGANGKNI
+152 
-160 VFVGGTITSG
+160 
-170 ATGYTSIDN
+170 
-179 IGTSLLLAVPAYTNV
+179 
-194 TFEGITF
+194 
-201 NNVMSFDYQL
+201 
-211 YTSPWSQLGEL
+211 
-222 KFDGCTFNGI
+222 
-232 IVGAIA
+232 
-238 AQTLTFN
+238 
-245 GCTFTDY
+245 
-252 TNSTSANNSNP
+252 
-263 TWIRPAYGN
+263 
-272 WTKDDNKG
+272 
-280 QGSDFK
+280 
-286 SLTTIN
+286 
-292 FTGNTVTSTRPVK
+292 
-305 FERIAQ
+305 
-311 WEMPTTVTATGNS
+311 VTATGWVQVAKAGLTGPTKVKFVGKTGDAEICITGDLAILADQKYDIDVSFTNLKLSKPNPTYGGDYGHSTNYFTCWLRNTGAAENTVTYTNCTFPNGVCNNQYGKTVFNNCQFTNS
-324 FDISAQTDDTAEG
+324 ANYNLWNYGGNTEVKNSAFTGVRGIKTYNEGTLAVAPTVKIEQTTFSGLTEKAAIVASKATDITLTNVTATGCIKGLLQKDIEGSTDEHKVTIEANGTGISGDFNITAEMDAEAA
-337 KTKNVGLYFGA
+337 KNEFNITAGTFPGGINNDYLAPGA
-348 NAKFDLVAENNKK
+348 NFDATTGE
-361 AEGSST
+361 
-367 AALYTAV
+367 
-374 YSAPDGTSH
+374 
-383 AGLPAGSTVKDSSGN
+383 VKMSY
-398 DTTLTDALEWKG
+398 
-410 TKDDVLT
+410 V
-417 LKTECEAKIGDAY
+417 AKIGDTEY
-430 YATLADAFAAANK
+430 PTLADAFAAANK

-464 VSVDGN
+464 VGVDGY

-507 LTIADADINDTTND
+507 LTIAGADINDTTNN

-547 KIVSTGDA
+547 KIVSTGGA

-560 IGWTSGYNKPNDGP
+560 IGWTSGYNNQNDGP

-638 VGTANVGQITVDA
+638 VGTANVGQVTVDA
-651 ATSASK
+651 ATSASQ
-657 NILTQENASTQ
+657 NILMQENAGTQ
-668 KPEGNIF
+668 KPEDSIF
-675 GRDAVNDTGLVI
+675 GRKEVGTDGLVI
-687 VDNKVV
+687 IDNKVV
-693 AAGTAYGDIVNKNA
+693 AAGTAYDDIVNKNA

-715 KGHWMKP
+715 KGHWVKP
-722 NANTVAMIGATV
+722 NENTVAMIGAKEYTT
-734 YSSLPDAI
+734 LPDAI
-742 NKANTGDTVKL
+742 TAADENATVTL

-780 ATASNRSEPKDEKN
+780 ATASNRSESKDEKN
-794 SAIWVTAEN
+794 SAIWVTAKN

-859 SDNYHYTALFTV
+859 SDSYHYTALFTV

-1042 TISITGGTFSF
+1042 TISITGGTFSS
-1053 DPSTKVKNNG
+1053 DPSVHVVGNG
-1063 TDYIV
+1063 NTNIV

-1095 PSGALASN
+1095 PSGALANN

-1140 VKHGDVTVSPKSASK
+1140 VKHGDVTVSPKNASK

-1165 DSGYELDTLTVKDAS
+1165 DSGYQLDDLTVTDKN
-1180 GSKIKVK
+1180 GKELKLT
-1187 DKGDGKFTFTM
+1187 DKGNGKYIFTM
-1198 PASKVTVSAEFA
+1198 PASKVEINATFVKEVETSPFSDVS
-1210 EIETL
+1210 TS
-1215 DFADVPTDAYYYEA
+1215 AYYYEA
-1229 VKWAAKKG
+1229 VKWAQEKG

-1266 GSPEPKTM
+1266 GSPEPKAM

-1281 MDAYYAKAVAWA
+1281 TDAYYAKAVAWA

-1359 GIGDGLFGPDNSCT
+1359 GIGNGLFGPDNSCT

>member
-1 MKHITSKLLSL
+1 MKHKLLSIL
-12 LLTLAMLL
+12 LCLAMALSLL
-20 SMIPAAYAAGTEG
+20 PTAALAE
-33 TTEGNTSTE
+33 
-42 KVVAKDGETTA
+42 
-53 TTETLNGSTTVTSSN
+53 
-68 AATAVDKGT
+68 
-77 EANPYTLSELGAM
+77 
-90 TRDAY
+90 
-95 IAAQNALDGT
+95 
-105 MYVTVGDYSYT
+105 
-116 DKGTLGNGV
+116 
-125 RNDTLYQTEDRS
+125 
-137 VLNGYN
+137 
-143 SNGYLGEKN
+143 
-152 DGANGKNI
+152 
-160 VFVGGTITSG
+160 G
-170 ATGYTSIDN
+170 ATGAGPIKVGGKTYSSFSDAVNAAAPDENGVITYEISGKVDVTDTGWVQVAKAGLADLSKVAFVGINDDAEICITGGLAILADQKYDIDV
-179 IGTSLLLAVPAYTNV
+179 SFTN
-194 TFEGITF
+194 
-201 NNVMSFDYQL
+201 
-211 YTSPWSQLGEL
+211 L
-222 KFDGCTFNGI
+222 K
-232 IVGAIA
+232 
-238 AQTLTFN
+238 L
-245 GCTFTDY
+245 
-252 TNSTSANNSNP
+252 SKPNP
-263 TWIRPAYGN
+263 TYGGDYGHSTN
-272 WTKDDNKG
+272 Y
-280 QGSDFK
+280 
-286 SLTTIN
+286 
-292 FTGNTVTSTRPVK
+292 FTCWLRNTGAAENTVTYTNCVFPNGVCNNQYGKTVFDRCQFTNDTSGKFNLWNYGGNTEVKGSTFTGTRGIKTYNEGDLDVAPTVTVTDTSFDGLTEK
-305 FERIAQ
+305 AAIVASK
-311 WEMPTTVTATGNS
+311 PTNITLTTVTATDCTKGLLQK
-324 FDISAQTDDTAEG
+324 DIEGSKGEQKVTIEANGTGISGDFNITAQKDAEAAKNEFNITAGTFTGEI
-337 KTKNVGLYFGA
+337 NNDYLAPGA
-348 NAKFDLVAENNKK
+348 NFDATTGE
-361 AEGSST
+361 
-367 AALYTAV
+367 
-374 YSAPDGTSH
+374 
-383 AGLPAGSTVKDSSGN
+383 VKMSY
-398 DTTLTDALEWKG
+398 
-410 TKDDVLT
+410 V
-417 LKTECEAKIGDAY
+417 AKIGDTEY
-430 YATLADAFAAANK
+430 PTLADAFAAADK

-459 KNWTP
+459 KSWTP

-470 HGQGVITLNG
+470 HGQGVITLTG

-494 GGFAGKSGIVIKD
+494 GGFAGKSGIVINN
-507 LTIADADINDTTND
+507 LTLENVNLNDTGSEYAGT
-521 QGIGAFI
+521 GFGAFI
-528 NCVDSMTRIELDNC
+528 CAVDSMPTISLTNC
-542 HLKNS
+542 HVKGGT
-547 KIVSTGDA
+547 IESTSGA

-560 IGWTSGYNKPNDGP
+560 IGWTSGYNKPTDGP

-618 VKDSTLKC
+618 VKDSTLTC

-638 VGTANVGQITVDA
+638 VGTANDGQITVDA
-651 ATSASK
+651 ATSASQ
-657 NILTQENASTQ
+657 NTLTQENADPQ
-668 KPEGNIF
+668 KPKDSIF

-693 AAGTAYGDIVNKNA
+693 AAGTAYGNIVNKNA

-715 KGHWMKP
+715 KGHWVKP
-722 NANTVAMIGATV
+722 NEGTVAMIGATE
-734 YSSLPDAI
+734 YPTLPDAI
-742 NKANTGDTVKL
+742 TAAKDGDTIKL

-758 VTKPIEVTKSMTL
+758 VTNPIEVTKSMTL

-780 ATASNRSEPKDEKN
+780 ATASTATVKN
-794 SAIWVTAEN
+794 SAIWVTAEK
-803 VNLTINGMTAGSGMK
+803 VNLTIDGTTAGSGMT
-818 MGDTHNT
+818 MGDTHDTNW
-825 EWKTKVWGFVDLRE
+825 EAKVWGFVDLRE
-839 GSAGSTVTINGGS
+839 GSAGSTVTVNGGS

-859 SDNYHYTALFTV
+859 SDSYHYTALFTV

-890 VKASGCGEVI
+890 VKASSCGEVI

-1266 GSPEPKTM
+1266 GSPEPKAM
-1274 SSFADVS
+1274 SSFSDVS
-1281 MDAYYAKAVAWA
+1281 ADSYYAKAVAWA

-1373 RAQIVTFLYRAY
+1373 RAQIVTFLFRAY

>member
-1 MKHITSKLLSL
+1 MKHKLLSIL
-12 LLTLAMLL
+12 LCLAMALSLL
-20 SMIPAAYAAGTEG
+20 PTAALAEEATGAGPI
-33 TTEGNTSTE
+33 
-42 KVVAKDGETTA
+42 KVGET
-53 TTETLNGSTTVTSSN
+53 SYSSFSDAVN
-68 AATAVDKGT
+68 AAEPDGSGVITYEISGKVD
-77 EANPYTLSELGAM
+77 
-90 TRDAY
+90 
-95 IAAQNALDGT
+95 
-105 MYVTVGDYSYT
+105 
-116 DKGTLGNGV
+116 
-125 RNDTLYQTEDRS
+125 
-137 VLNGYN
+137 
-143 SNGYLGEKN
+143 
-152 DGANGKNI
+152 
-160 VFVGGTITSG
+160 
-170 ATGYTSIDN
+170 
-179 IGTSLLLAVPAYTNV
+179 
-194 TFEGITF
+194 
-201 NNVMSFDYQL
+201 
-211 YTSPWSQLGEL
+211 
-222 KFDGCTFNGI
+222 
-232 IVGAIA
+232 
-238 AQTLTFN
+238 
-245 GCTFTDY
+245 
-252 TNSTSANNSNP
+252 
-263 TWIRPAYGN
+263 
-272 WTKDDNKG
+272 
-280 QGSDFK
+280 
-286 SLTTIN
+286 
-292 FTGNTVTSTRPVK
+292 
-305 FERIAQ
+305 
-311 WEMPTTVTATGNS
+311 VTATGWVQVAKAGLTGPTKVKFVGKTGDAEICITGGLAILADQKYDIDVSFTNLKLSKPNPTYGGDYGHSTNYFTCWLRNTGAAENTVTYTNCTFPNGVCNNQYGKTVFNNCQFTNS
-324 FDISAQTDDTAEG
+324 ANYNLWNYGGNTEVKNSAFTGVRGIKTYNEGTLAVAPTVKIEQTTFSGLTEKAAIVASKATDITLTNVTATGCIKGLLQKDIEGSTDEQKVTIEANGTGISGDFNITAEMDAEAA
-337 KTKNVGLYFGA
+337 KNEFNITAGTFPGGINNDYLAPGA
-348 NAKFDLVAENNKK
+348 NFDATTGE
-361 AEGSST
+361 
-367 AALYTAV
+367 
-374 YSAPDGTSH
+374 
-383 AGLPAGSTVKDSSGN
+383 VKMSY
-398 DTTLTDALEWKG
+398 
-410 TKDDVLT
+410 V
-417 LKTECEAKIGDAY
+417 AKIGDTEY
-430 YATLADAFAAANK
+430 PTLADAFAAANK

-464 VSVDGN
+464 VGVDGY

-507 LTIADADINDTTND
+507 LTIAGADINDTTNN

-547 KIVSTGDA
+547 KIVSTGGA

-560 IGWTSGYNKPNDGP
+560 IGWTSGYNNQNDGP

-638 VGTANVGQITVDA
+638 VGTANVGQVTVDA
-651 ATSASK
+651 ATSASQ
-657 NILTQENASTQ
+657 NTLTQENADPQ
-668 KPEGNIF
+668 EPEDSIF
-675 GRDAVNDTGLVI
+675 GRKEVGKAGLVI
-687 VDNKVV
+687 IDNKVV

-715 KGHWMKP
+715 KGHWVKP
-722 NANTVAMIGATV
+722 NEDTVAMIGSKEYTT
-734 YSSLPDAI
+734 LPDAI
-742 NKANTGDTVKL
+742 TAADENATVTL

-758 VTKPIEVTKSMTL
+758 VIKPIEVTKSMTL

-780 ATASNRSEPKDEKN
+780 ATASDRSESKDEKN
-794 SAIWVTAEN
+794 SAIWVTAKN

-818 MGDTHNT
+818 MGDTHKT

-859 SDNYHYTALFTV
+859 SDSYHYTALFTV

-1266 GSPEPKTM
+1266 GSPEPKAM

-1281 MDAYYAKAVAWA
+1281 TDAYYAKAVAWA

-1326 GKLVDSKAEFSDVLT
+1326 GKLVDSKAEFSDVLA
-1341 DSYYANAVAWAV
+1341 DSYYANAVDWAV

>member
-1 MKHITSKLLSL
+1 MKHKLLSIL
-12 LLTLAMLL
+12 LCLAMALSLL
-20 SMIPAAYAAGTEG
+20 PTAALAE
-33 TTEGNTSTE
+33 
-42 KVVAKDGETTA
+42 
-53 TTETLNGSTTVTSSN
+53 
-68 AATAVDKGT
+68 
-77 EANPYTLSELGAM
+77 
-90 TRDAY
+90 
-95 IAAQNALDGT
+95 
-105 MYVTVGDYSYT
+105 
-116 DKGTLGNGV
+116 
-125 RNDTLYQTEDRS
+125 
-137 VLNGYN
+137 
-143 SNGYLGEKN
+143 
-152 DGANGKNI
+152 
-160 VFVGGTITSG
+160 G
-170 ATGYTSIDN
+170 ATGAGPIKVGGKTYSSFSDAVNAAAPDENGVITYEISGKVDVTDTGWVQVAKAGLADLSKVAFVGINDDAEICITGGLAILADQKYDIDV
-179 IGTSLLLAVPAYTNV
+179 SFTN
-194 TFEGITF
+194 
-201 NNVMSFDYQL
+201 
-211 YTSPWSQLGEL
+211 L
-222 KFDGCTFNGI
+222 K
-232 IVGAIA
+232 
-238 AQTLTFN
+238 L
-245 GCTFTDY
+245 
-252 TNSTSANNSNP
+252 SKPNP
-263 TWIRPAYGN
+263 TYGGDYGHSTN
-272 WTKDDNKG
+272 Y
-280 QGSDFK
+280 
-286 SLTTIN
+286 
-292 FTGNTVTSTRPVK
+292 FTCWLRNTGAAENTVTYTNCVFPNGVCNNQYGKTVFDRCQFTNDTSGKFNLWNYGGNTEVKGSTFTGTRGIKTYNEGDLDVAPTVTVTDTSFDGLTEK
-305 FERIAQ
+305 AAIVASK
-311 WEMPTTVTATGNS
+311 PTNITLTTVTATDCTKGLLQK
-324 FDISAQTDDTAEG
+324 DIEGSKGEQKVTIEANGTGISGDFNITAQKDAEAAKNEFNITAGTFTGEI
-337 KTKNVGLYFGA
+337 NNDYLAPGA
-348 NAKFDLVAENNKK
+348 NFDATTGE
-361 AEGSST
+361 
-367 AALYTAV
+367 
-374 YSAPDGTSH
+374 
-383 AGLPAGSTVKDSSGN
+383 VKMSY
-398 DTTLTDALEWKG
+398 
-410 TKDDVLT
+410 V
-417 LKTECEAKIGDAY
+417 AKIGDTEY
-430 YATLADAFAAANK
+430 PTLADAFAAADK

-459 KNWTP
+459 KSWTP

-470 HGQGVITLNG
+470 HGQGVITLTG

-494 GGFAGKSGIVIKD
+494 GGFAGKSGIVINN
-507 LTIADADINDTTND
+507 LTLENVNLNDTGSEYAGT
-521 QGIGAFI
+521 GFGAFI
-528 NCVDSMTRIELDNC
+528 CAVDSMPTISLTNC
-542 HLKNS
+542 HVKGGT
-547 KIVSTGDA
+547 IESTSGA

-618 VKDSTLKC
+618 VKDSTLTC

-638 VGTANVGQITVDA
+638 VGTANDGQITVDA
-651 ATSASK
+651 ATSASQ
-657 NILTQENASTQ
+657 NTLTQENADPQ
-668 KPEGNIF
+668 KPKDSIF

-693 AAGTAYGDIVNKNA
+693 AAGTAYGNIVNKNA

-715 KGHWMKP
+715 KGHWVKP
-722 NANTVAMIGATV
+722 NEGTVAMIGATE
-734 YSSLPDAI
+734 YPTLPDAI
-742 NKANTGDTVKL
+742 TAAKDGDTIKL

-758 VTKPIEVTKSMTL
+758 VTNPIEVTKSMTL

-780 ATASNRSEPKDEKN
+780 ATASTATVKN
-794 SAIWVTAEN
+794 SAIWVTAEK
-803 VNLTINGMTAGSGMK
+803 VNLTIDGTTAGSGMT
-818 MGDTHNT
+818 MGDTHDTNW
-825 EWKTKVWGFVDLRE
+825 EAKVWGFVDLRE
-839 GSAGSTVTINGGS
+839 GSAGSTVTVNGGS

-859 SDNYHYTALFTV
+859 SDSYHYTALFTV

-890 VKASGCGEVI
+890 VKASSCGEVI

-1266 GSPEPKTM
+1266 GSPEPKAM

-1281 MDAYYAKAVAWA
+1281 TDAYYAKAVAWA

-1326 GKLVDSKAEFSDVLT
+1326 GKLVDSKAEFSDVPT

-1373 RAQIVTFLYRAY
+1373 RAQIVTFLFRAY

>member
-1 MKHITSKLLSL
+1 MKHKLLSIL
-12 LLTLAMLL
+12 LCLAMALSLL
-20 SMIPAAYAAGTEG
+20 PTAALAE
-33 TTEGNTSTE
+33 
-42 KVVAKDGETTA
+42 GETGA
-53 TTETLNGSTTVTSSN
+53 GPIKVGETSYSSFSDAVN
-68 AATAVDKGT
+68 AAEPDGSGVITYEISGKVD
-77 EANPYTLSELGAM
+77 
-90 TRDAY
+90 
-95 IAAQNALDGT
+95 
-105 MYVTVGDYSYT
+105 
-116 DKGTLGNGV
+116 
-125 RNDTLYQTEDRS
+125 
-137 VLNGYN
+137 
-143 SNGYLGEKN
+143 
-152 DGANGKNI
+152 
-160 VFVGGTITSG
+160 
-170 ATGYTSIDN
+170 
-179 IGTSLLLAVPAYTNV
+179 
-194 TFEGITF
+194 
-201 NNVMSFDYQL
+201 
-211 YTSPWSQLGEL
+211 
-222 KFDGCTFNGI
+222 
-232 IVGAIA
+232 
-238 AQTLTFN
+238 
-245 GCTFTDY
+245 
-252 TNSTSANNSNP
+252 
-263 TWIRPAYGN
+263 
-272 WTKDDNKG
+272 
-280 QGSDFK
+280 
-286 SLTTIN
+286 
-292 FTGNTVTSTRPVK
+292 
-305 FERIAQ
+305 
-311 WEMPTTVTATGNS
+311 VTATGWVQVAKAGLTGPTKVE
-324 FDISAQTDDTAEG
+324 FVG
-337 KTKNVGLYFGA
+337 KTGDAEICITGGLAILADQKYDIDVSFTNLKLSKPNPTYGGDYGHSTNYFTCWLRNTGAAENTVTYTNCTFPNGVCNNQYGKTVFNNCKFTNNTAGLSNLWNYGGETKVEECTFTGTRGIKMYNEGTLQNPPSIEIKNTNFTGMTEKAAIVVSKAANVTLNTVGATDCTMGLLQKDIEGSTDEQKVTIEANGTGISGDFNITAQKDAEAAKNEFNITAGTFAGEINNDYLAPGA
-348 NAKFDLVAENNKK
+348 NFDATTGE
-361 AEGSST
+361 
-367 AALYTAV
+367 
-374 YSAPDGTSH
+374 
-383 AGLPAGSTVKDSSGN
+383 VKMSY
-398 DTTLTDALEWKG
+398 
-410 TKDDVLT
+410 V
-417 LKTECEAKIGDAY
+417 AKIGDTEY
-430 YATLADAFAAANK
+430 PTLADAFAAANK

-464 VSVDGN
+464 VEVDGY

-507 LTIADADINDTTND
+507 LTIADADIDGTTNNL
-521 QGIGAFI
+521 GIGAFI

-638 VGTANVGQITVDA
+638 VGTANVGQVTVDA
-651 ATSASK
+651 ATSASQ
-657 NILTQENASTQ
+657 NFLTQENASTQ
-668 KPEGNIF
+668 KPEDSIF
-675 GRDAVNDTGLVI
+675 GRKEVGTDGLMI
-687 VDNKVV
+687 IDNKVV

-715 KGHWMKP
+715 KGHWVKP
-722 NANTVAMIGATV
+722 KEDTVAMIGAKEYPT
-734 YSSLPDAI
+734 LTAAI
-742 NKANTGDTVKL
+742 NEANTGDTVKL
-753 LKDVT
+753 VNNVT

-780 ATASNRSEPKDEKN
+780 ATASTATVKN
-794 SAIWVTAEN
+794 SAIWVTAEK
-803 VNLTINGMTAGSGMK
+803 VNLTIDGTTAGSGMT
-818 MGDTHNT
+818 MGDTHDTNW
-825 EWKTKVWGFVDLRE
+825 EAKVWGFVDLRE
-839 GSAGSTVTINGGS
+839 GSAGSTVTVNGGS

-859 SDNYHYTALFTV
+859 SDSYHYTALFTV

-890 VKASGCGEVI
+890 VKASSCGEVV

-932 AKYGGCVQVGSNA
+932 AKYGGCVQVGRNA

-980 SGTYTAPY
+980 SGIYTAPY
-988 AAYVYNSGGTINIEN
+988 AAYVYSSGGTINIEN

>member
-1 MKHITSKLLSL
+1 MALSL
-12 LLTLAMLL
+12 LPTAALAEEATGAGPIKVGET
-20 SMIPAAYAAGTEG
+20 SYSSFSDAVNAAEPDGSGVITYEISG
-33 TTEGNTSTE
+33 
-42 KVVAKDGETTA
+42 KVDVTATDWVQVAKAGLTGPTKVKFVGKTGDAEICITGGLAILADQKYDIDVSFTN
-53 TTETLNGSTTVTSSN
+53 LKLS
-68 AATAVDKGT
+68 KP
-77 EANPYTLSELGAM
+77 NPTYG
-90 TRDAY
+90 
-95 IAAQNALDGT
+95 
-105 MYVTVGDYSYT
+105 GDYGHSTNYFT
-116 DKGTLGNGV
+116 CWL
-125 RNDTLYQTEDRS
+125 RNT
-137 VLNGYN
+137 
-143 SNGYLGEKN
+143 
-152 DGANGKNI
+152 GA
-160 VFVGGTITSG
+160 
-170 ATGYTSIDN
+170 A
-179 IGTSLLLAVPAYTNV
+179 
-194 TFEGITF
+194 E
-201 NNVMSFDYQL
+201 
-211 YTSPWSQLGEL
+211 
-222 KFDGCTFNGI
+222 
-232 IVGAIA
+232 
-238 AQTLTFN
+238 
-245 GCTFTDY
+245 
-252 TNSTSANNSNP
+252 
-263 TWIRPAYGN
+263 
-272 WTKDDNKG
+272 
-280 QGSDFK
+280 
-286 SLTTIN
+286 
-292 FTGNTVTSTRPVK
+292 NTVTYTNCTFPNGVCNNQYGKTVFNNCQFTNSANYNLWNYGGNTEVK
-305 FERIAQ
+305 NSAFTGVRGIKTYNEGTLAVA
-311 WEMPTTVTATGNS
+311 PTVKIEQTTFSGLTEKAAIVASKATDITLTNVTATGCIKGLLQK
-324 FDISAQTDDTAEG
+324 DIEGSTDEQKVTIEANGTGISGDFNITAEMDAEAA
-337 KTKNVGLYFGA
+337 KNEFNITAGTFPGGINNDYLAPGA
-348 NAKFDLVAENNKK
+348 NFDATTGE
-361 AEGSST
+361 
-367 AALYTAV
+367 
-374 YSAPDGTSH
+374 
-383 AGLPAGSTVKDSSGN
+383 VKMSY
-398 DTTLTDALEWKG
+398 
-410 TKDDVLT
+410 V
-417 LKTECEAKIGDAY
+417 AKIGDTEY
-430 YATLADAFAAANK
+430 PTLADAFAAANK

-464 VSVDGN
+464 VGVDGY

-507 LTIADADINDTTND
+507 LTIAGADINDTTNN

-547 KIVSTGDA
+547 KIVSTGGA

-560 IGWTSGYNKPNDGP
+560 IGWTSGYNNQNDGP

-638 VGTANVGQITVDA
+638 VGTANVGQVTVDA
-651 ATSASK
+651 ATSASQ
-657 NILTQENASTQ
+657 NILMQENAGTQ
-668 KPEGNIF
+668 KPEDSIF
-675 GRDAVNDTGLVI
+675 GRKEVGTDGLVI
-687 VDNKVV
+687 IDNKVV
-693 AAGTAYGDIVNKNA
+693 AAGTAYDDIVNKNA

-715 KGHWMKP
+715 KGHWVKP
-722 NANTVAMIGATV
+722 NENTVAMIGAKEYTT
-734 YSSLPDAI
+734 LPDAI
-742 NKANTGDTVKL
+742 TAAKDGDTIKL

-780 ATASNRSEPKDEKN
+780 ATASTATVKN
-794 SAIWVTAEN
+794 SAIWVTAEK
-803 VNLTINGMTAGSGMK
+803 VNLTIDGTTAGSGMT
-818 MGDTHNT
+818 MGDTHDTNW
-825 EWKTKVWGFVDLRE
+825 EAKVWGFVDLRE
-839 GSAGSTVTINGGS
+839 GSAGSTVTVNGGS

-859 SDNYHYTALFTV
+859 SDSYHYTALFTV

-890 VKASGCGEVI
+890 VKASSCGEVV

-932 AKYGGCVQVGSNA
+932 AKYGGCVQVGRNA

-980 SGTYTAPY
+980 SGIYTAPY
-988 AAYVYNSGGTINIEN
+988 AAYVYSSGGTINIEN

-1042 TISITGGTFSF
+1042 TISITGGTFSS
-1053 DPSTKVKNNG
+1053 DPSVHVVGNG
-1063 TDYIV
+1063 NTNIV

-1090 VYLTD
+1090 VYLTN
-1095 PSGALASN
+1095 PSGALANN

-1229 VKWAAKKG
+1229 VKWAQEKG

-1244 GLFGPNQPCT
+1244 GLFGPNQSCT

-1266 GSPEPKTM
+1266 GSPEPKAM

-1281 MDAYYAKAVAWA
+1281 TDAYYAKAVAWA

-1359 GIGDGLFGPDNSCT
+1359 GIGDGLFGPNNSCT
-1373 RAQIVTFLYRAY
+1373 RAQIVTFLFRAY

>member
-1 MKHITSKLLSL
+1 MKHKLLSIL
-12 LLTLAMLL
+12 LCLAMALSLL
-20 SMIPAAYAAGTEG
+20 PTAALAE
-33 TTEGNTSTE
+33 
-42 KVVAKDGETTA
+42 
-53 TTETLNGSTTVTSSN
+53 
-68 AATAVDKGT
+68 
-77 EANPYTLSELGAM
+77 
-90 TRDAY
+90 
-95 IAAQNALDGT
+95 
-105 MYVTVGDYSYT
+105 
-116 DKGTLGNGV
+116 
-125 RNDTLYQTEDRS
+125 
-137 VLNGYN
+137 
-143 SNGYLGEKN
+143 
-152 DGANGKNI
+152 
-160 VFVGGTITSG
+160 G
-170 ATGYTSIDN
+170 ATGAGPIKVGGETYSSFSDAVNAAAPDENGVITYEISGKVDVTDTGWVQVAKAGLADLSKVAFVGINDDAEICITGGLAILADQKYDIDV
-179 IGTSLLLAVPAYTNV
+179 SFTN
-194 TFEGITF
+194 
-201 NNVMSFDYQL
+201 
-211 YTSPWSQLGEL
+211 L
-222 KFDGCTFNGI
+222 K
-232 IVGAIA
+232 
-238 AQTLTFN
+238 L
-245 GCTFTDY
+245 
-252 TNSTSANNSNP
+252 SKPNP
-263 TWIRPAYGN
+263 TYGGDYGHSTN
-272 WTKDDNKG
+272 Y
-280 QGSDFK
+280 
-286 SLTTIN
+286 
-292 FTGNTVTSTRPVK
+292 FTCWLRNTGAAENTVTYTNCVFPNGVCNNQYGKTVFDRCQFTNDTSGKFNLWNYGGNTEVKGSTFTGTRGIKTYNEGDLDVAPTVTVTDTSFDGLTEK
-305 FERIAQ
+305 AAIVASK
-311 WEMPTTVTATGNS
+311 PTNITLTTVTATDCTKGLLQK
-324 FDISAQTDDTAEG
+324 DIEGSKGEQKVTIEANGTGISGDFNITAQKDAEAAKNEFNITAG
-337 KTKNVGLYFGA
+337 TFPGGINNDYLAPGA
-348 NAKFDLVAENNKK
+348 NFDATTGE
-361 AEGSST
+361 
-367 AALYTAV
+367 
-374 YSAPDGTSH
+374 
-383 AGLPAGSTVKDSSGN
+383 VKMSY
-398 DTTLTDALEWKG
+398 
-410 TKDDVLT
+410 V
-417 LKTECEAKIGDAY
+417 AKIGDTEY
-430 YATLADAFAAANK
+430 PTLADAFAATDK

-459 KNWTP
+459 KSWTP
-464 VSVDGN
+464 VSVDGY

-547 KIVSTGDA
+547 KIVSTGGA

-638 VGTANVGQITVDA
+638 VGTANVGQVTVDA
-651 ATSASK
+651 ATSASQ
-657 NILTQENASTQ
+657 NTLTQENAYPQ
-668 KPEGNIF
+668 EPEDSIF
-675 GRDAVNDTGLVI
+675 GRKEVGKAGLVI
-687 VDNKVV
+687 IDNKVV

-715 KGHWMKP
+715 KGHWVKP
-722 NANTVAMIGATV
+722 NEDTVAMIGSKEYTT
-734 YSSLPDAI
+734 LPDAI
-742 NKANTGDTVKL
+742 TAADENATVTL

-758 VTKPIEVTKSMTL
+758 VIKPIEVTKSMTL

-780 ATASNRSEPKDEKN
+780 ATASDRSESKDEKN
-794 SAIWVTAEN
+794 SAIWVTAKN

-859 SDNYHYTALFTV
+859 SDSYHYTALFTV

-1266 GSPEPKTM
+1266 GSPEPKAM

-1281 MDAYYAKAVAWA
+1281 TDAYYAKAVAWA

-1359 GIGDGLFGPDNSCT
+1359 GIGNGLFGPDNSCT
-1373 RAQIVTFLYRAY
+1373 RAQIVTFLFRAY

>member
-20 SMIPAAYAAGTEG
+20 SMIPAAYAEGTEG
-33 TTEGNTSTE
+33 TTEGSTSTE

-53 TTETLNGSTTVTSSN
+53 TTETLDGSTTVTGSN
-68 AATAVDKGT
+68 AATADDKGT
-77 EANPYTLSELGAM
+77 STNPYTLEQLGVM
-90 TRDAY
+90 TRNEY
-95 IAAQNALDGT
+95 IKAQERLEGT
-105 MYVTVGDYSYT
+105 MYVTVGEYSYDT
-116 DKGTLGNGV
+116 NGTLGNGK
-125 RNDTLYQTEDRS
+125 RDDTTGQTEDRS

-417 LKTECEAKIGDAY
+417 LKTECEAKIGNAY

-459 KNWTP
+459 KSWTP
-464 VSVDGN
+464 VSVDGYR
-470 HGQGVITLNG
+470 GQGVITLNG

-507 LTIADADINDTTND
+507 LTIAGADINDTTNN

-547 KIVSTGDA
+547 KIVSTGGA

-560 IGWTSGYNKPNDGP
+560 IGWTSGYNNQNDGP

-638 VGTANVGQITVDA
+638 VGTANVGQVTVDA
-651 ATSASK
+651 ATSASQ
-657 NILTQENASTQ
+657 NTLTQENASTQ

-675 GRDAVNDTGLVI
+675 GRKEVGKAGLVI
-687 VDNKVV
+687 IDNKVV
-693 AAGTAYGDIVNKNA
+693 AAGTDYGDGDIVNKNA

-715 KGHWMKP
+715 KGHWVKP
-722 NANTVAMIGATV
+722 NENAVAMIGARE
-734 YSSLPDAI
+734 YSTLPYAI
-742 NKANTGDTVKL
+742 TAAKDGDTIKL

-780 ATASNRSEPKDEKN
+780 ATASTATVKN
-794 SAIWVTAEN
+794 SAIWVTAEK
-803 VNLTINGMTAGSGMK
+803 VNLTIDGTTAGSGMT
-818 MGDTHNT
+818 MGDTHDTNW
-825 EWKTKVWGFVDLRE
+825 EAKVWGFVDLRE
-839 GSAGSTVTINGGS
+839 GSAGSTVTVNGGS

-859 SDNYHYTALFTV
+859 SDSYHYTALFTV

-890 VKASGCGEVI
+890 VKASSCGEVV

-932 AKYGGCVQVGSNA
+932 AKYGGCVQVGRNA

-1081 LAKSGLTSG
+1081 LAKSDLTSG

-1266 GSPEPKTM
+1266 GSPEPKAM

-1281 MDAYYAKAVAWA
+1281 TDAYYAKAVAWA

-1373 RAQIVTFLYRAY
+1373 RAQIVTFLFRAY

>member
-20 SMIPAAYAAGTEG
+20 SIIPAAYAEGTEG
-33 TTEGNTSTE
+33 TTEGSTSTE

-53 TTETLNGSTTVTSSN
+53 TTETLDGSTTVTGSN
-68 AATAVDKGT
+68 AATADDKGT
-77 EANPYTLSELGAM
+77 STNPYTLEQLGVM
-90 TRDAY
+90 TRNEY
-95 IAAQNALDGT
+95 IKAQERLEGT
-105 MYVTVGDYSYT
+105 MYVTVGDYRY
-116 DKGTLGNGV
+116 DKNGVLGNGK
-125 RNDTLYQTEDRS
+125 RDDTTGQIEDRN

-160 VFVGGTITSG
+160 VFVGGKITSDV
-170 ATGYTSIDN
+170 TGYNNIDN

-194 TFEGITF
+194 TFKGTTF
-201 NNVMSFDYQL
+201 NNVMSFNYQL
-211 YTSPWSQLGEL
+211 YTGPWSQLGEL

-245 GCTFTDY
+245 GCTFNNYENTD
-252 TNSTSANNSNP
+252 SANNSNP

-272 WTKDDNKG
+272 WKKDDNEG
-280 QGSDFK
+280 QGDDFR

-305 FERIAQ
+305 FEYISQ
-311 WEMPTTVTATGNS
+311 WDIRSKVTATGNY
-324 FDISAQTDDTAEG
+324 FDISAQKTDEPTEI
-337 KTKNVGLYFGA
+337 KNVGLYLGAHTDA
-348 NAKFDLVAENNKK
+348 NAFDLVVDNNTKSDK
-361 AEGSST
+361 T
-367 AALYTAV
+367 AALYTI
-374 YSAPDGTSH
+374 PKGKTS
-383 AGLPAGSTVKDSSGN
+383 LPAGSTVKDTAGK
-398 DTTLTDALEWKG
+398 DIELTDALKWKG
-410 TKDDVLT
+410 TKDDGLT
-417 LKTECEAKIGDAY
+417 LKTECEAKIGNAY

-464 VSVDGN
+464 LGVDGY

-507 LTIADADINDTTND
+507 LTIAGADINDTTNN

-547 KIVSTGDA
+547 KIVSTGGA

-560 IGWTSGYNKPNDGP
+560 IGWTSGYNNQNDGP

-638 VGTANVGQITVDA
+638 VGTANVGQVTVDA
-651 ATSASK
+651 ATSASQ
-657 NILTQENASTQ
+657 NILTQGNADPQ
-668 KPEGNIF
+668 KPEDSIF
-675 GRDAVNDTGLVI
+675 GRKEVGTAGLVI
-687 VDNKVV
+687 IDNKVV

-715 KGHWMKP
+715 KGHWVKP
-722 NANTVAMIGATV
+722 KENTVAMIGAKEYPT
-734 YSSLPDAI
+734 LTAAI
-742 NKANTGDTVKL
+742 NEANTGDTVKL
-753 LKDVT
+753 VNNVT
-758 VTKPIEVTKSMTL
+758 EAVTIPADKTITL
-771 DLNGHVLTA
+771 DLNGKKLTNA
-780 ATASNRSEPKDEKN
+780 DGQDTITVALGASLT
-794 SAIWVTAEN
+794 VT
-803 VNLTINGMTAGSGMK
+803 GSGTV
-818 MGDTHNT
+818 DNVTHGKAAIYNN
-825 EWKTKVWGFVDLRE
+825 G
-839 GSAGSTVTINGGS
+839 TVILNGGS
-852 YTGSTCA
+852 YTR
-859 SDNYHYTALFTV
+859 
-871 GSESKLVLNN
+871 
-881 VSAETDERV
+881 SAE
-890 VKASGCGEVI
+890 ASTSIKDANGNSYYNILNHGTMTIGKNASVTSRGSFSSLI
-900 VSGGTYNITGINA
+900 ANGYYNFSDTNPRSGYVSGTNQETPSLTINGGTFSGGIN
-913 FLGAA
+913 
-918 FETKTAS
+918 TIKN
-925 FTDMKLT
+925 DD
-932 AKYGGCVQVGSNA
+932 NA
-945 TLENCEIKVTD
+945 TLTVNNGSFSNMTQAAIQ
-956 IRTGDGTYLNCAVAV
+956 NNHVATIN
-971 QYGGTATVK
+971 GGTFDAK
-980 SGTYTAPY
+980 ANH
-988 AAYVYNSGGTINIEN
+988 AIEN
-1003 GTFTGV
+1003 RHFDGGHNTGSVTVTSGTFTGGLYTTTG
-1009 VRADATTDTT
+1009 ATW
-1019 AVINIK
+1019 
-1025 NGSFN
+1025 S
-1030 GEIQK
+1030 
-1035 GGGPGSE
+1035 
-1042 TISITGGTFSF
+1042 ISGGTFSS
-1053 DPSTKVKNNG
+1053 DPSVYVVGNG
-1063 TDYIV
+1063 SANIV

-1095 PSGALASN
+1095 PSGALANN

-1140 VKHGDVTVSPKSASK
+1140 VKHGDVTVSPKNASK

>member
-20 SMIPAAYAAGTEG
+20 SIIPAAYAEGTEG
-33 TTEGNTSTE
+33 TTEGSTSTE

-53 TTETLNGSTTVTSSN
+53 TTETLDGSTTVTGTN
-68 AATAVDKGT
+68 AATAVGDGT
-77 EANPYTLSELGAM
+77 ETNPYTLEQLSKM

-95 IAAQNALDGT
+95 IEAQTRLCGT
-105 MYVTVGDYSYT
+105 MYVTVGDYSYDT
-116 DKGTLGNGV
+116 NGTLGNGV
-125 RNDTLYQTEDRS
+125 RNDKPGQTEDRN

-160 VFVGGTITSG
+160 VFVGGSITSG
-170 ATGYTSIDN
+170 ANGYTSIDN

-211 YTSPWSQLGEL
+211 YTGPWSQLGEL

-245 GCTFTDY
+245 GCEFKNY
-252 TNSTSANNSNP
+252 TNEKSANNSNP

-272 WTKDDNKG
+272 WKKDDNEG
-280 QGSDFK
+280 QGDDFR

-292 FTGNTVTSTRPVK
+292 FTGNKVTSTRPVK
-305 FERIAQ
+305 FEYISQ
-311 WEMPTTVTATGNS
+311 WDIRSKVTATGNY
-324 FDISAQTDDTAEG
+324 FDISAQKTDEPTEI
-337 KTKNVGLYFGA
+337 KNVGLYLGAHTDA
-348 NAKFDLVAENNKK
+348 NAFDLVVDNNTKSDK
-361 AEGSST
+361 T
-367 AALYTAV
+367 AALYTI
-374 YSAPDGTSH
+374 PKGKTS
-383 AGLPAGSTVKDSSGN
+383 LPAGSTVKDSSGN
-398 DTTLTDALEWKG
+398 EIELTDALAWKG

-464 VSVDGN
+464 VGVNGY

-507 LTIADADINDTTND
+507 LTIADANINDTAND

-547 KIVSTGDA
+547 KIVSTGGA

-560 IGWTSGYNKPNDGP
+560 IGWTSGYNNQNDGP

-638 VGTANVGQITVDA
+638 VGTANVGQVTVDA
-651 ATSASK
+651 ATSASQ
-657 NILTQENASTQ
+657 NFLTQENASTQ
-668 KPEGNIF
+668 KPEDSIF
-675 GRDAVNDTGLVI
+675 GRKEVGTDGLMI
-687 VDNKVV
+687 IDNKVV

-715 KGHWMKP
+715 KGHWVKP
-722 NANTVAMIGATV
+722 KEDTVAMIGAKE
-734 YSSLPDAI
+734 SPPLPAAI
-742 NKANTGDTVKL
+742 NEANTGDTVKL
-753 LKDVT
+753 VNNVT
-758 VTKPIEVTKSMTL
+758 ENVTIPAAKTITL
-771 DLNGHVLTA
+771 DLNGKKLTNANGGDTITVALKASLTVTGSGTVDNVTHGKA
-780 ATASNRSEPKDEKN
+780 AIYNNGTVILNSGSYTRSAEASTSIENANGNSYYNILNHGTMTIGKNVSVTSRGSFSSLIANGYYNFSDTNPRSGYVFGTNQETP
-794 SAIWVTAEN
+794 S
-803 VNLTINGMTAGSGMK
+803 LTINGGTFSGGINTIKNDDNATLTVNNGSFSNMTQAAIQNN
-818 MGDTHNT
+818 H
-825 EWKTKVWGFVDLRE
+825 V
-839 GSAGSTVTINGGS
+839 ATINGGTFDAKANHAIENRHFDGGHN
-852 YTGSTCA
+852 TGSV
-859 SDNYHYTALFTV
+859 TV
-871 GSESKLVLNN
+871 TS
-881 VSAETDERV
+881 
-890 VKASGCGEVI
+890 
-900 VSGGTYNITGINA
+900 
-913 FLGAA
+913 
-918 FETKTAS
+918 
-925 FTDMKLT
+925 
-932 AKYGGCVQVGSNA
+932 
-945 TLENCEIKVTD
+945 
-956 IRTGDGTYLNCAVAV
+956 
-971 QYGGTATVK
+971 
-980 SGTYTAPY
+980 
-988 AAYVYNSGGTINIEN
+988 
-1003 GTFTGV
+1003 GTFTGGLYTTTG
-1009 VRADATTDTT
+1009 ATW
-1019 AVINIK
+1019 
-1025 NGSFN
+1025 S
-1030 GEIQK
+1030 
-1035 GGGPGSE
+1035 
-1042 TISITGGTFSF
+1042 ISGGTFSS
-1053 DPSTKVKNNG
+1053 DPSVYVVGNG
-1063 TDYIV
+1063 SANIV
-1068 KRAGSEGAYTYTV
+1068 KRDGSEGAYTYTV

-1095 PSGALASN
+1095 PSGALANN

-1140 VKHGDVTVSPKSASK
+1140 VKHGDVTVSPKNASK

-1198 PASKVTVSAEFA
+1198 PASKVTISAEFA

-1215 DFADVPTDAYYYEA
+1215 DFADVSTDAYYYEA

-1326 GKLVDSKAEFSDVLT
+1326 GKLVDSKAEFSDVLA
-1341 DSYYANAVAWAV
+1341 DSYYANAVDWAV

>member
-1 MKHITSKLLSL
+1 MKHKLLSIL
-12 LLTLAMLL
+12 LCLAMALSLL
-20 SMIPAAYAAGTEG
+20 PTAALAE
-33 TTEGNTSTE
+33 
-42 KVVAKDGETTA
+42 
-53 TTETLNGSTTVTSSN
+53 
-68 AATAVDKGT
+68 
-77 EANPYTLSELGAM
+77 
-90 TRDAY
+90 
-95 IAAQNALDGT
+95 
-105 MYVTVGDYSYT
+105 
-116 DKGTLGNGV
+116 
-125 RNDTLYQTEDRS
+125 
-137 VLNGYN
+137 
-143 SNGYLGEKN
+143 
-152 DGANGKNI
+152 
-160 VFVGGTITSG
+160 G
-170 ATGYTSIDN
+170 ATGAGPIKVGGETYSSFSDAVNAAAPDENGVITYEISGKVDVTDTGWVQVAKAGLADLSKVAFVGINDDAEICITGGLAILADQKYDIDVSFTN
-179 IGTSLLLAVPAYTNV
+179 LKLSKPNPTYGGDYGHSTNYFTCWLRNTGAAENTVTYTNC
-194 TFEGITF
+194 TFPNGVCNNQYGKTVF
-201 NNVMSFDYQL
+201 NNCKFTNNTAGLSNLWNYG
-211 YTSPWSQLGEL
+211 GET
-222 KFDGCTFNGI
+222 K
-232 IVGAIA
+232 VEE
-238 AQTLTFN
+238 
-245 GCTFTDY
+245 CTFTGTRGIKMY
-252 TNSTSANNSNP
+252 NEGTLQNP
-263 TWIRPAYGN
+263 PSIEIKNT
-272 WTKDDNKG
+272 
-280 QGSDFK
+280 
-286 SLTTIN
+286 N
-292 FTGNTVTSTRPVK
+292 FTGMTEKAAIVVSKAANVTLNTVGATDCTMGLLQKDIEGSTDEQKVTIEANGTGISGD
-305 FERIAQ
+305 FNITAQ
-311 WEMPTTVTATGNS
+311 KDAEAAKNEFNITAGTFAGEINN
-324 FDISAQTDDTAEG
+324 DYLAP
-337 KTKNVGLYFGA
+337 GA
-348 NAKFDLVAENNKK
+348 NFDATTGE
-361 AEGSST
+361 
-367 AALYTAV
+367 
-374 YSAPDGTSH
+374 
-383 AGLPAGSTVKDSSGN
+383 VKMSY
-398 DTTLTDALEWKG
+398 
-410 TKDDVLT
+410 V
-417 LKTECEAKIGDAY
+417 AKIGDTEY
-430 YATLADAFAAANK
+430 PTLADAFAAANK

-459 KNWTP
+459 KSWTP
-464 VSVDGN
+464 VSVDGY

-507 LTIADADINDTTND
+507 LTIAGADINDTTNT

-547 KIVSTGDA
+547 KIVSTGGA

-560 IGWTSGYNKPNDGP
+560 IGWTSGYNNPNDGP

-587 NVTIEAKGSVGG
+587 NATIEANGSVGG

-618 VKDSTLKC
+618 VKGSNLKC

-638 VGTANVGQITVDA
+638 FGTANVGQVTVDA
-651 ATSASK
+651 ATSASQ
-657 NILTQENASTQ
+657 NILTQENANTQ
-668 KPEGNIF
+668 KPEDSIF
-675 GRDAVNDTGLVI
+675 GRKAVGTAGLVI
-687 VDNKVV
+687 IDNKVV
-693 AAGTAYGDIVNKNA
+693 AAGTDYGEIVNKNA
-707 NEVLVEVS
+707 NEVLAEVS

-722 NANTVAMIGATV
+722 AENTVAMIGAKEYTT
-734 YSSLPDAI
+734 LPDAI
-742 NKANTGDTVKL
+742 TAAKDGDTIKL

-758 VTKPIEVTKSMTL
+758 VTKPIEVMKSMTL

-780 ATASNRSEPKDEKN
+780 ATASTATVKN
-794 SAIWVTAEN
+794 SAIWVTAEK
-803 VNLTINGMTAGSGMK
+803 VNLTIDGTTAGSGMT
-818 MGDTHNT
+818 MRDTHDTNW
-825 EWKTKVWGFVDLRE
+825 EAKVWGFVDLRE
-839 GSAGSTVTINGGS
+839 GSAGSTVTVNGGS

-859 SDNYHYTALFTV
+859 SDSYHYTALFTV

-890 VKASGCGEVI
+890 VKASSCGEVV

-932 AKYGGCVQVGSNA
+932 AKYGGCVQVGRNA

-1090 VYLTD
+1090 VYLTN

-1113 WTVSYSAPSSGGGSS
+1113 WTVSYSAPYSGGSS
-1128 SSSRRYDVSAPS
+1128 SYDPTYSVSTPS
-1140 VKHGDVTVSPKSASK
+1140 KTKNGSVTVSPKSASK
-1155 GDTVTITVKP
+1155 GDTVTVTVKP
-1165 DSGYELDTLTVKDAS
+1165 DSGYVLETLTVTDKN
-1180 GSKIKVK
+1180 GNELTLK
-1187 DKGDGKFTFTM
+1187 DKGNGKYTFTM
-1198 PASKVTVSAEFA
+1198 PAGKVEVKATFMEDNSMLNF
-1210 EIETL
+1210 
-1215 DFADVPTDAYYYEA
+1215 FYDVPNNAYYYEA
-1229 VKWAAKKG
+1229 VKWAQEKG

-1266 GSPEPKTM
+1266 GSPEPKAM

-1281 MDAYYAKAVAWA
+1281 TDAYYAKAVAWA

-1298 TTGTGDGKFSPD
+1298 TTGTGDDKFSPD

-1373 RAQIVTFLYRAY
+1373 RAQIVTFLYRTY

>member
-1 MKHITSKLLSL
+1 MALSL
-12 LLTLAMLL
+12 LPTAALADE
-20 SMIPAAYAAGTEG
+20 ATGAGPI
-33 TTEGNTSTE
+33 
-42 KVVAKDGETTA
+42 KVGET
-53 TTETLNGSTTVTSSN
+53 SYSSFSDAVN
-68 AATAVDKGT
+68 AAAPD
-77 EANPYTLSELGAM
+77 E
-90 TRDAY
+90 
-95 IAAQNALDGT
+95 
-105 MYVTVGDYSYT
+105 
-116 DKGTLGNGV
+116 
-125 RNDTLYQTEDRS
+125 
-137 VLNGYN
+137 
-143 SNGYLGEKN
+143 
-152 DGANGKNI
+152 
-160 VFVGGTITSG
+160 
-170 ATGYTSIDN
+170 
-179 IGTSLLLAVPAYTNV
+179 
-194 TFEGITF
+194 
-201 NNVMSFDYQL
+201 
-211 YTSPWSQLGEL
+211 
-222 KFDGCTFNGI
+222 NGI
-232 IVGAIA
+232 ITYEISGKVDVTDTGWVQVAKAGLIDLSKVAFVGINDDAEICITGGLAILA
-238 AQTLTFN
+238 DQKYDIDVS
-245 GCTFTDY
+245 FT
-252 TNSTSANNSNP
+252 NLKLSKPNP
-263 TWIRPAYGN
+263 TYGGDYGHSTN
-272 WTKDDNKG
+272 Y
-280 QGSDFK
+280 
-286 SLTTIN
+286 
-292 FTGNTVTSTRPVK
+292 FTCWLRNTGAAENTVTYTNCTFPNGVCNNQYGKTVFDRCQFTNDTSGKFNLWNYGGNTEVKGSTFIGTRGIKTYNEGDLDVAPTVTVTDTSFDGLTEK
-305 FERIAQ
+305 AAIVASK
-311 WEMPTTVTATGNS
+311 PTNITLTTVTATDCTKGLLQK
-324 FDISAQTDDTAEG
+324 DIEGSTDEQKVTIEANGTGISGGFNITRNKDVEAAKNEFNITAG
-337 KTKNVGLYFGA
+337 TFLGGINNDYLAPGA
-348 NAKFDLVAENNKK
+348 NFDATTGE
-361 AEGSST
+361 
-367 AALYTAV
+367 
-374 YSAPDGTSH
+374 
-383 AGLPAGSTVKDSSGN
+383 VKMSY
-398 DTTLTDALEWKG
+398 
-410 TKDDVLT
+410 V
-417 LKTECEAKIGDAY
+417 AKIGDTEY
-430 YATLADAFAAANK
+430 PTLADAFAAANK

-464 VSVDGN
+464 VGVDGY

-507 LTIADADINDTTND
+507 LTIAGADINDKTND

-528 NCVDSMTRIELDNC
+528 NCVDSMPRIELDNC

-560 IGWTSGYNKPNDGP
+560 IGWTSGYNDPNDGP

-638 VGTANVGQITVDA
+638 VGTANVGQVTVDA
-651 ATSASK
+651 ATSASQ

-675 GRDAVNDTGLVI
+675 GRKEVGTAGLVI
-687 VDNKVV
+687 IDNKVV
-693 AAGTAYGDIVNKNA
+693 AAGTDYGDIVNKNA

-715 KGHWMKP
+715 KGHWVKP
-722 NANTVAMIGATV
+722 NEDTVAMIGSKEYTT
-734 YSSLPDAI
+734 LPDAI
-742 NKANTGDTVKL
+742 TAADENATVTL

-758 VTKPIEVTKSMTL
+758 VIKPIEVTKSMTL

-780 ATASNRSEPKDEKN
+780 ATASDRSESKDVRN

-818 MGDTHNT
+818 MGDTHDT
-825 EWKTKVWGFVDLRE
+825 DWKTKVWGFVDLRE
-839 GSAGSTVTINGGS
+839 SSAGSTVTINGGS

-859 SDNYHYTALFTV
+859 SDDNHYTALFTV
-871 GSESKLVLNN
+871 GSESKLILNN

-1090 VYLTD
+1090 VYLTN

-1326 GKLVDSKAEFSDVLT
+1326 GKLVDSKAEFSDVLA
-1341 DSYYANAVAWAV
+1341 DSYYANAVDWAV

>member
-1 MKHITSKLLSL
+1 MALSL
-12 LLTLAMLL
+12 LPTAALAEE
-20 SMIPAAYAAGTEG
+20 ATGAGPI
-33 TTEGNTSTE
+33 
-42 KVVAKDGETTA
+42 KVGET
-53 TTETLNGSTTVTSSN
+53 SYSSFSDAVN
-68 AATAVDKGT
+68 AAEPDGSGVITYEISGKVD
-77 EANPYTLSELGAM
+77 
-90 TRDAY
+90 
-95 IAAQNALDGT
+95 
-105 MYVTVGDYSYT
+105 
-116 DKGTLGNGV
+116 
-125 RNDTLYQTEDRS
+125 
-137 VLNGYN
+137 
-143 SNGYLGEKN
+143 
-152 DGANGKNI
+152 
-160 VFVGGTITSG
+160 
-170 ATGYTSIDN
+170 
-179 IGTSLLLAVPAYTNV
+179 
-194 TFEGITF
+194 
-201 NNVMSFDYQL
+201 
-211 YTSPWSQLGEL
+211 
-222 KFDGCTFNGI
+222 
-232 IVGAIA
+232 
-238 AQTLTFN
+238 
-245 GCTFTDY
+245 
-252 TNSTSANNSNP
+252 
-263 TWIRPAYGN
+263 
-272 WTKDDNKG
+272 
-280 QGSDFK
+280 
-286 SLTTIN
+286 
-292 FTGNTVTSTRPVK
+292 
-305 FERIAQ
+305 
-311 WEMPTTVTATGNS
+311 VTATGWVQVAKAGLTGPTKVK
-324 FDISAQTDDTAEG
+324 FVG
-337 KTKNVGLYFGA
+337 KTGDAEICITGGLAILADQKYDIDVSFTNLKLSKPNPTYGGDYGHSTNYFTCWLRNTGAAENTVTYTNCTFPNGVCNNQYGKTVFNNCQFTNSANYNLWNYGGNTEVKNSAFTGVRGIKTYNEGTLAVAPTVKIEQTTFSGLTEKAAIVASKATDITLTNVTATGCIKGLLQKDIEGSTDEQKVTIEANGTGISGDFNITAKMDAEAAKNEFNITAGMFPGGINNDYLAPGA
-348 NAKFDLVAENNKK
+348 NFDATTGE
-361 AEGSST
+361 
-367 AALYTAV
+367 
-374 YSAPDGTSH
+374 
-383 AGLPAGSTVKDSSGN
+383 VKMSY
-398 DTTLTDALEWKG
+398 
-410 TKDDVLT
+410 V
-417 LKTECEAKIGDAY
+417 AKIGDTEY
-430 YATLADAFAAANK
+430 PTLADAFAAANK

-464 VSVDGN
+464 VGVDGY

-507 LTIADADINDTTND
+507 LTIAGADINDTTNN

-547 KIVSTGDA
+547 KIVSTGGA

-560 IGWTSGYNKPNDGP
+560 IGWTSGYNNQNDGP

-638 VGTANVGQITVDA
+638 VGTANVGQVTVDA
-651 ATSASK
+651 ATSASQ
-657 NILTQENASTQ
+657 NILMQENAGTQ
-668 KPEGNIF
+668 KPEDSIF
-675 GRDAVNDTGLVI
+675 GRKEVGTDGLVI
-687 VDNKVV
+687 IDNKVV
-693 AAGTAYGDIVNKNA
+693 AAGTAYDDIVNKNA

-715 KGHWMKP
+715 KGHWVKP
-722 NANTVAMIGATV
+722 NENTVAMIGAKEYTT
-734 YSSLPDAI
+734 LPDAI
-742 NKANTGDTVKL
+742 TAAKDGDTIKL

-780 ATASNRSEPKDEKN
+780 ATASTATVKN
-794 SAIWVTAEN
+794 SAIWVTAEK
-803 VNLTINGMTAGSGMK
+803 VNLTIDGTTAGSGMT
-818 MGDTHNT
+818 MGDTHDTNW
-825 EWKTKVWGFVDLRE
+825 EAKVWGFVDLRE
-839 GSAGSTVTINGGS
+839 GSAGSTVTVNGGS

-859 SDNYHYTALFTV
+859 SDSYHYTALFTV

-890 VKASGCGEVI
+890 VKASSCGEVV

-932 AKYGGCVQVGSNA
+932 AKYGGCVQVGRNA

-1254 RAQIVTFLWRAA
+1254 RGQI
-1266 GSPEPKTM
+1266 
-1274 SSFADVS
+1274 
-1281 MDAYYAKAVAWA
+1281 
-1293 VENGI
+1293 
-1298 TTGTGDGKFSPD
+1298 
-1310 ATCTR
+1310 
-1315 AQSVTFLFRAI
+1315 VTFLFRA
-1326 GKLVDSKAEFSDVLT
+1326 
-1341 DSYYANAVAWAV
+1341 
-1353 ENGVTN
+1353 
-1359 GIGDGLFGPDNSCT
+1359 
-1373 RAQIVTFLYRAY
+1373 Y

>member
-1 MKHITSKLLSL
+1 MALSL
-12 LLTLAMLL
+12 LPTAALA
-20 SMIPAAYAAGTEG
+20 E
-33 TTEGNTSTE
+33 
-42 KVVAKDGETTA
+42 
-53 TTETLNGSTTVTSSN
+53 
-68 AATAVDKGT
+68 
-77 EANPYTLSELGAM
+77 
-90 TRDAY
+90 
-95 IAAQNALDGT
+95 
-105 MYVTVGDYSYT
+105 
-116 DKGTLGNGV
+116 
-125 RNDTLYQTEDRS
+125 
-137 VLNGYN
+137 
-143 SNGYLGEKN
+143 
-152 DGANGKNI
+152 
-160 VFVGGTITSG
+160 G
-170 ATGYTSIDN
+170 ATGAGPIKVGGKTYSSFSDAVNAAAPDENGVITYEISGKVDVTDTGWVQVAKAGLADLSKVAFVGINDDAEICITGGLAILADQKYDIDV
-179 IGTSLLLAVPAYTNV
+179 SFTN
-194 TFEGITF
+194 
-201 NNVMSFDYQL
+201 
-211 YTSPWSQLGEL
+211 L
-222 KFDGCTFNGI
+222 K
-232 IVGAIA
+232 
-238 AQTLTFN
+238 L
-245 GCTFTDY
+245 
-252 TNSTSANNSNP
+252 SKPNP
-263 TWIRPAYGN
+263 TYGGDYGHSTN
-272 WTKDDNKG
+272 Y
-280 QGSDFK
+280 
-286 SLTTIN
+286 
-292 FTGNTVTSTRPVK
+292 FTCWLRNTGAAENTVTYTNCVFPNGVCNNQYGKTVFDRCQFTNDTSGKFNLWNYGGNTEVKGSTFTGTRGIKTYNEGDLDVAPTVTVTDTSFDGLTEK
-305 FERIAQ
+305 AAIVASK
-311 WEMPTTVTATGNS
+311 PTNITLTTVTATDCTKGLLQK
-324 FDISAQTDDTAEG
+324 DIEGSKGEQKVTIEANGTGISGDFNITAQKDAEAAKNEFNITAGTFTGEI
-337 KTKNVGLYFGA
+337 NNDYLAPGA
-348 NAKFDLVAENNKK
+348 NFDATTGE
-361 AEGSST
+361 
-367 AALYTAV
+367 
-374 YSAPDGTSH
+374 
-383 AGLPAGSTVKDSSGN
+383 VKMSY
-398 DTTLTDALEWKG
+398 
-410 TKDDVLT
+410 V
-417 LKTECEAKIGDAY
+417 AKIGDTEY
-430 YATLADAFAAANK
+430 PTLADAFAAADK

-459 KNWTP
+459 KSWTP

-470 HGQGVITLNG
+470 HGQGVITLTG

-494 GGFAGKSGIVIKD
+494 GGFAGKSGIVINN
-507 LTIADADINDTTND
+507 LTLENVNLNDTGSEYAGT
-521 QGIGAFI
+521 GFGAFI
-528 NCVDSMTRIELDNC
+528 CAVDSMPTISLTNC
-542 HLKNS
+542 HVKGGT
-547 KIVSTGDA
+547 IESTSGA

-560 IGWTSGYNKPNDGP
+560 IGWTSGYNKPTDGP

-618 VKDSTLKC
+618 VKDSTLTC

-638 VGTANVGQITVDA
+638 VGTANDGQITVDA
-651 ATSASK
+651 ATSASQ
-657 NILTQENASTQ
+657 NTLTQENADPQ
-668 KPEGNIF
+668 KPKDSIF

-693 AAGTAYGDIVNKNA
+693 AAGTAYGNIVNKNA

-715 KGHWMKP
+715 KGHWVKP
-722 NANTVAMIGATV
+722 NEGTVAMIGATE
-734 YSSLPDAI
+734 YPTLPDAI
-742 NKANTGDTVKL
+742 TAAKDGDTIKL

-758 VTKPIEVTKSMTL
+758 VTNPIEVTKSMTL

-780 ATASNRSEPKDEKN
+780 ATASTATVKN
-794 SAIWVTAEN
+794 SAIWVTAEK
-803 VNLTINGMTAGSGMK
+803 VNLTIDGTTAGSGMT
-818 MGDTHNT
+818 MGDTHDTNW
-825 EWKTKVWGFVDLRE
+825 EAKVWGFVDLRK
-839 GSAGSTVTINGGS
+839 GSAGSTVTVNGGS

-859 SDNYHYTALFTV
+859 SDSYHYTALFTV

-890 VKASGCGEVI
+890 VKASSCGEVI

-1155 GDTVTITVKP
+1155 
-1165 DSGYELDTLTVKDAS
+1165 
-1180 GSKIKVK
+1180 
-1187 DKGDGKFTFTM
+1187 
-1198 PASKVTVSAEFA
+1198 VTVSAEFA

-1266 GSPEPKTM
+1266 GSPEPKAM

-1281 MDAYYAKAVAWA
+1281 TDAYYAKAVAWA

-1373 RAQIVTFLYRAY
+1373 RAQIVTFLFRAY

>member
-1 MKHITSKLLSL
+1 MKHKLLSIL
-12 LLTLAMLL
+12 LCLAMALSLL
-20 SMIPAAYAAGTEG
+20 PTAALAE
-33 TTEGNTSTE
+33 
-42 KVVAKDGETTA
+42 GETGA
-53 TTETLNGSTTVTSSN
+53 GPIKVGETSYSSFSDAVN
-68 AATAVDKGT
+68 AAEPDGSGVITYEISGKVD
-77 EANPYTLSELGAM
+77 
-90 TRDAY
+90 
-95 IAAQNALDGT
+95 
-105 MYVTVGDYSYT
+105 
-116 DKGTLGNGV
+116 
-125 RNDTLYQTEDRS
+125 
-137 VLNGYN
+137 
-143 SNGYLGEKN
+143 
-152 DGANGKNI
+152 
-160 VFVGGTITSG
+160 
-170 ATGYTSIDN
+170 
-179 IGTSLLLAVPAYTNV
+179 
-194 TFEGITF
+194 
-201 NNVMSFDYQL
+201 
-211 YTSPWSQLGEL
+211 
-222 KFDGCTFNGI
+222 
-232 IVGAIA
+232 
-238 AQTLTFN
+238 
-245 GCTFTDY
+245 
-252 TNSTSANNSNP
+252 
-263 TWIRPAYGN
+263 
-272 WTKDDNKG
+272 
-280 QGSDFK
+280 
-286 SLTTIN
+286 
-292 FTGNTVTSTRPVK
+292 
-305 FERIAQ
+305 
-311 WEMPTTVTATGNS
+311 VTATGWVQVAKAGLTGPTKVE
-324 FDISAQTDDTAEG
+324 FVG
-337 KTKNVGLYFGA
+337 KTGDAEICITGGLAILADQKYDIDVSFTNLKLSKPNPTYGGDYGHSTNYFTCWLRNTGAAENTVTYTNCTFPNGVCNNQYGKTVFNNCKFTNNTAGLSNLWNYGGETKVEECTFTGTRGIKMYNEGTLQNPPSIEIKNTNFTGMTEKAAIVVSKAANVTLNTVGATDCTMGLLQKDIEGSTDEQKVTIEANGTGISGDFNITAQKDAEAAKNEFNITAGTFAGEINNDYLAPGA
-348 NAKFDLVAENNKK
+348 NFDATTGE
-361 AEGSST
+361 
-367 AALYTAV
+367 
-374 YSAPDGTSH
+374 
-383 AGLPAGSTVKDSSGN
+383 VKMSY
-398 DTTLTDALEWKG
+398 
-410 TKDDVLT
+410 V
-417 LKTECEAKIGDAY
+417 AKIGDTEY
-430 YATLADAFAAANK
+430 PTLADAFAAANK

-459 KNWTP
+459 KNWMP
-464 VSVDGN
+464 VEVDGY

-507 LTIADADINDTTND
+507 LTIADADIDGTTNNL
-521 QGIGAFI
+521 GIGAFI

-638 VGTANVGQITVDA
+638 VGTANVGQVTVDA
-651 ATSASK
+651 ATSASQ
-657 NILTQENASTQ
+657 NFLTQENASTQ
-668 KPEGNIF
+668 KPEDSIF
-675 GRDAVNDTGLVI
+675 GRKEVGTDGLMI
-687 VDNKVV
+687 IDNKVV

-715 KGHWMKP
+715 KGHWVKP
-722 NANTVAMIGATV
+722 KEDTVAMIGAKEYPT
-734 YSSLPDAI
+734 LTAAI
-742 NKANTGDTVKL
+742 NEANTGDTVKL
-753 LKDVT
+753 VNNVT

-780 ATASNRSEPKDEKN
+780 ATASTATVKN
-794 SAIWVTAEN
+794 SAIWVTAEK
-803 VNLTINGMTAGSGMK
+803 VNLTIDGTTAGSGMT
-818 MGDTHNT
+818 MGYTHDTNW
-825 EWKTKVWGFVDLRE
+825 EAKVWGFVDLRE
-839 GSAGSTVTINGGS
+839 GSAGSTVTVNGGS

-859 SDNYHYTALFTV
+859 SDSYHYTALFTV

-890 VKASGCGEVI
+890 VKASSCGEVV

-932 AKYGGCVQVGSNA
+932 AKYGGCVQVGRNA

-980 SGTYTAPY
+980 SGIYTAPY
-988 AAYVYNSGGTINIEN
+988 AAYVYSSGGTINIEN

-1326 GKLVDSKAEFSDVLT
+1326 GKLVDSKAEFSDVLA
-1341 DSYYANAVAWAV
+1341 DSYYANAVDWAV